1 MAIEYSGGTIT
12 LTNET
17 ATPEDLWDAD
27 QAGGWGVVSRQ
38 GLSARYQYYIAAQ
51 ISLGAGGHFVGEEID
66 VIINGASK
74 PPIVSTSSDSG
85 MRFGAIDA
93 NGDTYNGC
101 SVTFVCTSTANPIEF
116 PVGAANIPN
125 ACDFEVYAST
135 VDGHFAGPNGL
146 FGRFYRGDDQIVKI
160 RDSTFQN
167 MKFGMRLRGTASFM
181 KDVEFSNIFGIFSPF
196 TTYGELG
203 GGISGIL
210 VRKSYQGAYF
220 QSDFGDATV
229 RNFAA
234 RNNTRTMNF
243 RNVAGSSGNYYS
255 IDGNIETPLDIFWQ
269 FNNTVSKF
277 FVQFSFNKTYKK
289 ASDSSPLEGARVY
302 IEDAD
307 GTQVT
312 NATINASGVL
322 AEQVLTKETYRYL
335 DGDTPTALTPH
346 VVKVRKYRYL
356 FTEVSISVDAKIEGV
371 DFVGDNPFIVA
382 NESTAGAYAGIAVN
396 GAAQTITV
404 TADHSIQEVY
414 DYCNWWAAQSANMQY
429 DMPISTADGI
439 NFTLAAGWSI
449 TVTGSG
455 VELIQESARLTDKSS
470 VFTVASGAFFEDAD
484 GAIWEASG
492 SLYYASHAYLSV
504 FDSVTAAE
512 LEGAIIGWGDATT
525 EDVLLYNTSLVL
537 DTLVTDVNGEAE
549 GYFVYRIDS
558 TTYADTKQ
566 ITGEYDHIYS
576 TIPRSL
582 DGAPIGTSGS
592 PAVIRLA
599 PDPQVT
605 LSKAA
610 AEAITGITVDAT
622 NDVIDL
628 SDETLPNAYDNLKY
642 QVTADAD
649 IDTGIPACMY
659 FCLYRLPL
667 NKSGTSYTGRTST
680 TIYQNFADGG
690 VLSSAIVE
698 FDTPASYNYTFGEIQ
713 FNFEANGTYNF
724 GGSTF
729 QAGVTVDTINDST
742 VTFQVGAGVVV
753 TNNDPTNITVEQTP
767 TQYGI
772 TFENLVAGSSVRVFQ
787 TGTQTL
793 EDNNESTGTS
803 WTWSEET
810 TGSITVDYT
819 IQQPGYRPIRV
830 TGVQLTAA
838 ETGGVITVQV
848 QQVLDRS
855 YVASSGLTFGTTA
868 IVDANNKE
876 VEVSA
881 ATTVQNWYSFM
892 IESWIDET
900 ALYNVSFP
908 FDTNGPNSFTLT
920 DGWEWGDGA
929 TSIAFLSRDGMRY
942 TDGGTTTAVWAA
954 FLSIGVPA
962 GLTVRYQQ
970 SDGST
975 TQEAGAPGEIDEL
988 IQIFGDTTHGNFDAT
1003 GYLVLKAQGEGYD
1016 EGVVDAVA
1024 LYGALEDQFYV
1035 VGLLPSANGVATG
1048 DPSVSGVTITDH
1060 GASPVTWNGKEFS
1073 ITITDSAGGNTGTD
1087 IMRWL
1092 RYNYGQGGTFQ
1103 GKDAFNWHDLVQTSG
1118 SDFQTV
1124 RGVIYGD
1131 VGATLKGVRV
1141 VQNDGTTPH
1150 PDFASFTADD
1160 GTAYV
1165 PPTQVTISNSNIV
1178 NGCRVQLYNVT
1189 QDIEIEN
1196 RLLTSAGYSYTGL
1209 FGPGE
1214 DLEDGDVIR
1223 LRATYQSGVTAK
1235 LPYEQSSVV
1244 SAAGISFLGVETDD
1258 EVYILYGVDG
1268 SGVTK
1273 FAADY
1278 VQDDINLIIG
1288 GNWTGEELYAWWV
1301 YNLTT
1306 EQGIREFFG
1315 AVTAIDAGNIRFN
1328 TDVVGLLLD
1337 NNTANNY
1344 YQNDNIRIF
1353 RSDEA
1358 YPVRSPTTGGGG
1370 LDVVWRSQVYVATV
1384 TVSGSNVITGA
1395 LADVEAAIDAQTA
1408 DLKGADDRDLT
1419 EVYDSGGGGATPEA
1433 IADAVWDE
1441 ALADHQDPGSVG
1453 EALDDAAAGAGG
1465 TTPAEVWAYTTRE
1478 LTAGTKDA
1486 EIDAI
1491 QAKTDNL
1498 PSDPA
1503 DQSLVE
1509 AKIDAQTTD
1518 LKGLSNKDLTQVFD
1532 NSPTIDLTDVTNAID
1547 AQTIDLKGASNK
1559 DLTEVFENTP
1569 SIDPTS
1575 VWTHPER
1582 TLTEGSGLDEG
1593 QLHTAL
1599 DNYTN
1604 KDAWKAEDIDLG
1616 GIPDDIAE
1624 IKATMANFPENLAS
1638 TEQVTAVND
1647 NVSTRL
1653 AAASYIAPD
1662 NQGIAD
1668 AKTAAESAATSS
1680 EAINTRLPNQPAA
1693 VSDIPTDED
1702 NAAAVR
1708 TELANELQKVTDIKE
1723 DSTKLVDLAEADEE
1737 FSATHATKKKKGT
1750 DDVLLRK
1757 TVSGGSI
1764 LNTITI
1770 EDE

>member
-1 MAIEYSGGTIT
+1 MAITYSGGTIT

-17 ATPEDLWDAD
+17 DATFDDIYSAGVAGIMKD
-27 QAGGWGVVSRQ
+27 QNVFVITAELSLVNSTLSDTNKIIKFEWG
-38 GLSARYQYYIAAQ
+38 A
-51 ISLGAGGHFVGEEID
+51 ISTPLLIDDDSELQLGELDSDGYGINGCQVFMNSSFSTS
-66 VIINGASK
+66 IINLGSATGNNTGNIK
-74 PPIVSTSSDSG
+74 LYGCHIKGTSPNTTG
-85 MRFGAIDA
+85 IGINGVYFWRFYDDDTSQVCDIRDCQFEF
-93 NGDTYNGC
+93 NGG
-101 SVTFVCTSTANPIEF
+101 
-116 PVGAANIPN
+116 
-125 ACDFEVYAST
+125 
-135 VDGHFAGPNGL
+135 
-146 FGRFYRGDDQIVKI
+146 GRFHGTNSKLVR
-160 RDSTFQN
+160 N
-167 MKFGMRLRGTASFM
+167 KFINCKTS
-181 KDVEFSNIFGIFSPF
+181 VSPF
-196 TTYGELG
+196 TTRNPFGE
-203 GGISGIL
+203 INDNQVFACSVSYYWYPSQSGSL
-210 VRKSYQGAYF
+210 
-220 QSDFGDATV
+220 
-229 RNFAA
+229 
-234 RNNTRTMNF
+234 
-243 RNVAGSSGNYYS
+243 
-255 IDGNIETPLDIFWQ
+255 
-269 FNNTVSKF
+269 TVSNAF
-277 FVQFSFNKTYKK
+277 GRDNDYAAIVSSVSSDTNQTLTFVDADFDVFTFSWLG
-289 ASDSSPLEGARVY
+289 PGGANLRVREDYNYVPTILDQETQNPITSGRVY
-302 IEDAD
+302 IENLA
-307 GTQVT
+307 GTQVH
-312 NATINASGVL
+312 NEA
-322 AEQVLTKETYRYL
+322 L
-335 DGDTPTALTPH
+335 DGNGQVGELILRAGQYRKATGNTRTDETPH
-346 VVKVRKYRYL
+346 TVKVRCYGYQYQE
-356 FTEVSISVDAKIEGV
+356 FPIDIDARTITNLSEIINN
-371 DFVGDNPFIVA
+371 FVVA
-382 NESTAGAYAGIAVN
+382 NESTAGAYTGIVVN
-396 GAAQTITV
+396 GAVQTITV
-404 TADHSIQEVY
+404 TADHSIQQVF

-439 NFTLAAGWSI
+439 NFTLAAGWLI

-610 AEAITGITVDAT
+610 AGAITGITVDAT

-659 FCLYRLPL
+659 FCLYGLPL

-900 ALYNVSFP
+900 ALYNVAFP

-970 SDGST
+970 SDGGT
-975 TQEAGAPGEIDEL
+975 TQEAGAAGEIDEL
-988 IQIFGDTTHGNFDAT
+988 IQIFGDTTHGNFDVT

-1024 LYGALEDQFYV
+1024 LYGTLEDQFYV

-1048 DPSVSGVTITDH
+1048 DPSVSDVTITDH

-1141 VQNDGTTPH
+1141 VQNDGTTSH

-1196 RLLTSAGYSYTGL
+1196 RLLPSAGYSYTGL

-1278 VQDDINLIIG
+1278 VQDDINLVIG

-1337 NNTANNY
+1337 NTTANNY

-1358 YPVRSPTTGGGG
+1358 YPVRNPTTGGGG

-1419 EVYDSGGGGATPEA
+1419 EVYDNGGTGSGVTEAQVQA
-1433 IADAVWDE
+1433 IADA
-1441 ALADHQDPGSVG
+1441 
-1453 EALDDAAAGAGG
+1453 
-1465 TTPAEVWAYTTRE
+1465 
-1478 LTAGTKDA
+1478 
-1486 EIDAI
+1486 
-1491 QAKTDNL
+1491 
-1498 PSDPA
+1498 
-1503 DQSLVE
+1503 
-1509 AKIDAQTTD
+1509 QT
-1518 LKGLSNKDLTQVFD
+1518 V
-1532 NSPTIDLTDVTNAID
+1532 
-1547 AQTIDLKGASNK
+1547 DLKGAGNK

-1569 SIDPTS
+1569 DVNLQP
-1575 VWTHPER
+1575 V
-1582 TLTEGSGLDEG
+1582 LDAIA
-1593 QLHTAL
+1593 AL
-1599 DNYTN
+1599 N
-1604 KDAWKAEDIDLG
+1604 DI
-1616 GIPDDIAE
+1616 
-1624 IKATMANFPENLAS
+1624 T
-1638 TEQVTAVND
+1638 
-1647 NVSTRL
+1647 
-1653 AAASYIAPD
+1653 
-1662 NQGIAD
+1662 
-1668 AKTAAESAATSS
+1668 
-1680 EAINTRLPNQPAA
+1680 
-1693 VSDIPTDED
+1693 VSDIEASTVLSKEATLTNIANAVAQIPTTDSVADLTPVLTAIAALNDVTPAQVRAAFDEAEFKD
-1702 NAAAVR
+1702 KN
-1708 TELANELQKVTDIKE
+1708 TEAEIHNWLDSYANKDDWKASDINLQPVLDAISDVDAIVKVIEKLTGFKSTY
-1723 DSTKLVDLAEADEE
+1723 DSNSEILTIYEADGVTVWREY
-1737 FSATHATKKKKGT
+1737 TWT
-1750 DDVLLRK
+1750 DTER
-1757 TVSGGSI
+1757 TQI
-1764 LNTITI
+1764 
-1770 EDE
+1770 

>member
-1 MAIEYSGGTIT
+1 MNSSYSGSSTINLGGPPSGDNTGNIKFYGCHIKGTSPNTTGI
-12 LTNET
+12 
-17 ATPEDLWDAD
+17 
-27 QAGGWGVVSRQ
+27 G
-38 GLSARYQYYIAAQ
+38 
-51 ISLGAGGHFVGEEID
+51 
-66 VIINGASK
+66 ING
-74 PPIVSTSSDSG
+74 
-85 MRFGAIDA
+85 
-93 NGDTYNGC
+93 TY
-101 SVTFVCTSTANPIEF
+101 FWRLYDDSTAQVNDIRDCQIEF
-116 PVGAANIPN
+116 
-125 ACDFEVYAST
+125 
-135 VDGHFAGPNGL
+135 NGG
-146 FGRFYRGDDQIVKI
+146 GRFHGTNSKLVR
-160 RDSTFQN
+160 N
-167 MKFGMRLRGTASFM
+167 KFINCKTA
-181 KDVEFSNIFGIFSPF
+181 VSPF
-196 TTYGELG
+196 TTRSPFGEISNNQVFACSASYYWYPLQSGSLTVTNAFGRDNDYAAIVSSVSSDTNQTLTFVDADFDVFTFSWIGSGGTNLRVREDYNYVPTVLDQATQNPITSGRIYIENLAGTQVHNEALDGNGQVGEL
-203 GGISGIL
+203 IL
-210 VRKSYQGAYF
+210 RAGQYRR
-220 QSDFGDATV
+220 ATG
-229 RNFAA
+229 
-234 RNNTRTMNF
+234 NTRT
-243 RNVAGSSGNYYS
+243 
-255 IDGNIETPLDIFWQ
+255 DETPHTIKVRCYGYLFQEFPVDI
-269 FNNTVSKF
+269 
-277 FVQFSFNKTYKK
+277 
-289 ASDSSPLEGARVY
+289 DAR
-302 IEDAD
+302 
-307 GTQVT
+307 TVT
-312 NATINASGVL
+312 NLS
-322 AEQVLTKETYRYL
+322 Q
-335 DGDTPTALTPH
+335 
-346 VVKVRKYRYL
+346 
-356 FTEVSISVDAKIEGV
+356 IENN
-371 DFVGDNPFIVA
+371 FVVA
-382 NESTAGAYAGIAVN
+382 NESTAGAYTGITVN
-396 GAAQTITV
+396 GSAETITV
-404 TADHSIQEVY
+404 SSNHTLQEVY

-429 DMPISTADGI
+429 DMPM
-439 NFTLAAGWSI
+439 
-449 TVTGSG
+449 
-455 VELIQESARLTDKSS
+455 
-470 VFTVASGAFFEDAD
+470 
-484 GAIWEASG
+484 
-492 SLYYASHAYLSV
+492 
-504 FDSVTAAE
+504 
-512 LEGAIIGWGDATT
+512 GAIIGWGDATT
-525 EDVLLYNTSLVL
+525 EDVLLYNKSLVL

-610 AEAITGITVDAT
+610 AGAITGITVDAT

-659 FCLYRLPL
+659 FCLYGLPL
-667 NKSGTSYTGRTST
+667 NKSGTNYTGRTST

-729 QAGVTVDTINDST
+729 QAAVTVDTINDST
-742 VTFQVGAGVVV
+742 ATFQVGAGVVV

-900 ALYNVSFP
+900 ALYNVAFP

-970 SDGST
+970 SDGGT
-975 TQEAGAPGEIDEL
+975 TQETGAAGEIDEL
-988 IQIFGDTTHGNFDAT
+988 IQIFGDTTHGNFDVT

-1024 LYGALEDQFYV
+1024 LYGTLEDQFYV
-1035 VGLLPSANGVATG
+1035 VGLLPLANGVATG

-1141 VQNDGTTPH
+1141 VQNDGTTSH

-1189 QDIEIEN
+1189 RDIEIEN
-1196 RLLTSAGYSYTGL
+1196 RVLTSAGYSYTGL

-1278 VQDDINLIIG
+1278 VQDDINLVIG

-1306 EQGIREFFG
+1306 KQGIREFFG

-1358 YPVRSPTTGGGG
+1358 YPVRNPTTGGGG

-1419 EVYDSGGGGATPEA
+1419 EVYDNGGTGSGVTEAQVQA
-1433 IADAVWDE
+1433 IADA
-1441 ALADHQDPGSVG
+1441 
-1453 EALDDAAAGAGG
+1453 
-1465 TTPAEVWAYTTRE
+1465 
-1478 LTAGTKDA
+1478 
-1486 EIDAI
+1486 
-1491 QAKTDNL
+1491 
-1498 PSDPA
+1498 
-1503 DQSLVE
+1503 
-1509 AKIDAQTTD
+1509 QT
-1518 LKGLSNKDLTQVFD
+1518 V
-1532 NSPTIDLTDVTNAID
+1532 
-1547 AQTIDLKGASNK
+1547 DLKGAGNK

-1569 SIDPTS
+1569 DVNLQP
-1575 VWTHPER
+1575 V
-1582 TLTEGSGLDEG
+1582 LDAIAS
-1593 QLHTAL
+1593 L
-1599 DNYTN
+1599 N
-1604 KDAWKAEDIDLG
+1604 DI
-1616 GIPDDIAE
+1616 
-1624 IKATMANFPENLAS
+1624 T
-1638 TEQVTAVND
+1638 
-1647 NVSTRL
+1647 
-1653 AAASYIAPD
+1653 
-1662 NQGIAD
+1662 
-1668 AKTAAESAATSS
+1668 
-1680 EAINTRLPNQPAA
+1680 
-1693 VSDIPTDED
+1693 VSDIEASTVLSKEATLTNIANAVAQIPTTDNVADLTPILTAIAALNDVTPAEVRAAFDEAEFKD
-1702 NAAAVR
+1702 KN
-1708 TELANELQKVTDIKE
+1708 TEAEIHNWLDSYVNKDDWKASDINLQPVLDAISDVDAIVKVIEKLTGFKSTY
-1723 DSTKLVDLAEADEE
+1723 DSNSEILTIYEADGVTVWREY
-1737 FSATHATKKKKGT
+1737 TWT
-1750 DDVLLRK
+1750 DTER
-1757 TVSGGSI
+1757 TQI
-1764 LNTITI
+1764 
-1770 EDE
+1770 

>member
-1 MAIEYSGGTIT
+1 MAITYSGGTIT

-17 ATPEDLWDAD
+17 DATFDDIYSAGVAGITKD
-27 QAGGWGVVSRQ
+27 QNVFVITAQLSLVNSTLSDTNKIIKFEWG
-38 GLSARYQYYIAAQ
+38 A
-51 ISLGAGGHFVGEEID
+51 ISTPLLIDDDSELQLGELDGDGYGINGCQVFMNNSFSTS
-66 VIINGASK
+66 IINLG
-74 PPIVSTSSDSG
+74 STTGNNTGNIKFYGCYIKGTSPNTTG
-85 MRFGAIDA
+85 IGINGVYFWRFYDDDTSQVCDIRDCQFEF
-93 NGDTYNGC
+93 NGG
-101 SVTFVCTSTANPIEF
+101 
-116 PVGAANIPN
+116 
-125 ACDFEVYAST
+125 
-135 VDGHFAGPNGL
+135 
-146 FGRFYRGDDQIVKI
+146 GRFHGTNSKLVR
-160 RDSTFQN
+160 N
-167 MKFGMRLRGTASFM
+167 KFINCKTS
-181 KDVEFSNIFGIFSPF
+181 VSPF
-196 TTYGELG
+196 TTRNPFGEINDNQVFACSASYYWYPLQ
-203 GGISGIL
+203 SGSL
-210 VRKSYQGAYF
+210 
-220 QSDFGDATV
+220 
-229 RNFAA
+229 
-234 RNNTRTMNF
+234 
-243 RNVAGSSGNYYS
+243 
-255 IDGNIETPLDIFWQ
+255 
-269 FNNTVSKF
+269 TVSNAF
-277 FVQFSFNKTYKK
+277 GRDNDYAAIVSSVSSDTNQTLTFVDADFDVFTFSWLG
-289 ASDSSPLEGARVY
+289 PGGANLRVREDYNYVPTILDQETQNPITSGRVY
-302 IEDAD
+302 IENLA
-307 GTQVT
+307 GTQVH
-312 NATINASGVL
+312 NEA
-322 AEQVLTKETYRYL
+322 L
-335 DGDTPTALTPH
+335 DGNGQVGELILRAGQYRKATGNTRTDETPH
-346 VVKVRKYRYL
+346 TVKVRCYGYQYQE
-356 FTEVSISVDAKIEGV
+356 FPIDIDARTVTNLSEIINN
-371 DFVGDNPFIVA
+371 FVVA
-382 NESTAGAYAGIAVN
+382 NESTAGAYTGIVVN

-404 TADHSIQEVY
+404 TADHSIQQVF

-455 VELIQESARLTDKSS
+455 VKLIQESARLTDKSS

-512 LEGAIIGWGDATT
+512 LEGAVIGWGDATT

-610 AEAITGITVDAT
+610 AGAITGITVDAT

-659 FCLYRLPL
+659 FCLYGLPL

-713 FNFEANGTYNF
+713 FNFDANGTYNF

-900 ALYNVSFP
+900 ALYNVAFP

-970 SDGST
+970 SDGGT
-975 TQEAGAPGEIDEL
+975 TQEAGAAGEIDEL

-1024 LYGALEDQFYV
+1024 LYGTLEDQFYV

-1141 VQNDGTTPH
+1141 VQNDGTTSH

-1196 RLLTSAGYSYTGL
+1196 RLLPSAGYSYTGL

-1278 VQDDINLIIG
+1278 VQDDINLVIG

-1358 YPVRSPTTGGGG
+1358 YPVRNPTTGGGG

-1419 EVYDSGGGGATPEA
+1419 EVYDNGGTGSGVTEAQVQA
-1433 IADAVWDE
+1433 IADA
-1441 ALADHQDPGSVG
+1441 
-1453 EALDDAAAGAGG
+1453 
-1465 TTPAEVWAYTTRE
+1465 
-1478 LTAGTKDA
+1478 
-1486 EIDAI
+1486 
-1491 QAKTDNL
+1491 
-1498 PSDPA
+1498 
-1503 DQSLVE
+1503 
-1509 AKIDAQTTD
+1509 QT
-1518 LKGLSNKDLTQVFD
+1518 V
-1532 NSPTIDLTDVTNAID
+1532 
-1547 AQTIDLKGASNK
+1547 DLKGAGNK

-1569 SIDPTS
+1569 DVNLQPVLNAIA
-1575 VWTHPER
+1575 
-1582 TLTEGSGLDEG
+1582 
-1593 QLHTAL
+1593 AL
-1599 DNYTN
+1599 N
-1604 KDAWKAEDIDLG
+1604 DI
-1616 GIPDDIAE
+1616 
-1624 IKATMANFPENLAS
+1624 T
-1638 TEQVTAVND
+1638 
-1647 NVSTRL
+1647 
-1653 AAASYIAPD
+1653 
-1662 NQGIAD
+1662 
-1668 AKTAAESAATSS
+1668 
-1680 EAINTRLPNQPAA
+1680 
-1693 VSDIPTDED
+1693 VSDIEASTVLSKEATLTNIANAVAQIPTTDSVADLTPVLTAIAALNDVTPAQVRAAFDEAEFKD
-1702 NAAAVR
+1702 KN
-1708 TELANELQKVTDIKE
+1708 TEAEIHNWLDSYANKNDWKASNINLQPVLDAISDVDAIVKVIEKLTGFKSTY
-1723 DSTKLVDLAEADEE
+1723 DSNSEILTIYEADGVTVWREY
-1737 FSATHATKKKKGT
+1737 TWT
-1750 DDVLLRK
+1750 DTER
-1757 TVSGGSI
+1757 TQI
-1764 LNTITI
+1764 
-1770 EDE
+1770 

>member
-1 MAIEYSGGTIT
+1 MAITYSGGTIT

-17 ATPEDLWDAD
+17 DATFDDIYSAGVAGITKD
-27 QAGGWGVVSRQ
+27 QNVFVITAELSLVNSTLSDTNKIIKFEWG
-38 GLSARYQYYIAAQ
+38 A
-51 ISLGAGGHFVGEEID
+51 ISTPLLIDDDSELQLGELDSDGYGINGCQVFMNSSFSTS
-66 VIINGASK
+66 IINLGSATGNNTGNIK
-74 PPIVSTSSDSG
+74 LYGCHIKGTSPNTTG
-85 MRFGAIDA
+85 IGINGVYFWRFYDDDTSQVCDIRDCQFEF
-93 NGDTYNGC
+93 NGG
-101 SVTFVCTSTANPIEF
+101 
-116 PVGAANIPN
+116 
-125 ACDFEVYAST
+125 
-135 VDGHFAGPNGL
+135 
-146 FGRFYRGDDQIVKI
+146 GRFHGTNSKLVR
-160 RDSTFQN
+160 N
-167 MKFGMRLRGTASFM
+167 KFINCKTS
-181 KDVEFSNIFGIFSPF
+181 VSPF
-196 TTYGELG
+196 TTRNPFGE
-203 GGISGIL
+203 INDNQVFACSVSYYWYPSQSGSL
-210 VRKSYQGAYF
+210 
-220 QSDFGDATV
+220 
-229 RNFAA
+229 
-234 RNNTRTMNF
+234 
-243 RNVAGSSGNYYS
+243 
-255 IDGNIETPLDIFWQ
+255 
-269 FNNTVSKF
+269 TVSNAF
-277 FVQFSFNKTYKK
+277 GRDNDYAAIVSSVSSDTNQTLTFVDADFDVFTFSWLG
-289 ASDSSPLEGARVY
+289 PGGANLRVREDYNYVPTILDQETQNPITSGRVY
-302 IEDAD
+302 IENLA
-307 GTQVT
+307 GTQVH
-312 NATINASGVL
+312 NEA
-322 AEQVLTKETYRYL
+322 L
-335 DGDTPTALTPH
+335 DGNGQVGELILRAGQYRKATGNTRTDETPH
-346 VVKVRKYRYL
+346 TVKVRCYGYQYQE
-356 FTEVSISVDAKIEGV
+356 FPIDIDARTVTNLSEIINN
-371 DFVGDNPFIVA
+371 FVVA
-382 NESTAGAYAGIAVN
+382 NESTAGAYTGIVVN
-396 GAAQTITV
+396 GAVQTITV
-404 TADHSIQEVY
+404 TADHSIQQVF

-439 NFTLAAGWSI
+439 NFTLAAGWLI

-610 AEAITGITVDAT
+610 AGAITGITVDAT

-659 FCLYRLPL
+659 FCLYGLPL
-667 NKSGTSYTGRTST
+667 NKSAGTSYTGRTST

-900 ALYNVSFP
+900 ALYNVAFP

-970 SDGST
+970 SDGGT
-975 TQEAGAPGEIDEL
+975 TQEAGAAGEIDEL
-988 IQIFGDTTHGNFDAT
+988 IQIFGDTTHGNFDVT

-1024 LYGALEDQFYV
+1024 LYGTLEDQFYV

-1141 VQNDGTTPH
+1141 VQNDGTTSH

-1196 RLLTSAGYSYTGL
+1196 RLLPSAGYSYTGL

-1278 VQDDINLIIG
+1278 VQDDINLVIG

-1358 YPVRSPTTGGGG
+1358 YPVRNPTTGGGG

-1419 EVYDSGGGGATPEA
+1419 EVYDNGGTGSGVTEAQVQA
-1433 IADAVWDE
+1433 IADA
-1441 ALADHQDPGSVG
+1441 
-1453 EALDDAAAGAGG
+1453 
-1465 TTPAEVWAYTTRE
+1465 
-1478 LTAGTKDA
+1478 
-1486 EIDAI
+1486 
-1491 QAKTDNL
+1491 
-1498 PSDPA
+1498 
-1503 DQSLVE
+1503 
-1509 AKIDAQTTD
+1509 QT
-1518 LKGLSNKDLTQVFD
+1518 V
-1532 NSPTIDLTDVTNAID
+1532 
-1547 AQTIDLKGASNK
+1547 DLKGAGNK

-1569 SIDPTS
+1569 DVNLQP
-1575 VWTHPER
+1575 V
-1582 TLTEGSGLDEG
+1582 LDAIA
-1593 QLHTAL
+1593 AL
-1599 DNYTN
+1599 N
-1604 KDAWKAEDIDLG
+1604 DI
-1616 GIPDDIAE
+1616 
-1624 IKATMANFPENLAS
+1624 T
-1638 TEQVTAVND
+1638 
-1647 NVSTRL
+1647 
-1653 AAASYIAPD
+1653 
-1662 NQGIAD
+1662 
-1668 AKTAAESAATSS
+1668 
-1680 EAINTRLPNQPAA
+1680 
-1693 VSDIPTDED
+1693 VSDIEASTVLSKEATLTNIANAVAQIPTTDSVADLTPVLTAIAVLNDVTPAQVRAAFDEAEFKD
-1702 NAAAVR
+1702 KN
-1708 TELANELQKVTDIKE
+1708 TEAEIHNWLDSYANKNDWKASNINLQPVLDAISDVDAIVKVIEKLTGFKSTY
-1723 DSTKLVDLAEADEE
+1723 DSNSEILTIYEADGVTVWREY
-1737 FSATHATKKKKGT
+1737 TWT
-1750 DDVLLRK
+1750 DTER
-1757 TVSGGSI
+1757 TQI
-1764 LNTITI
+1764 
-1770 EDE
+1770 

>member
-1 MAIEYSGGTIT
+1 MAITYSGGTIT

-17 ATPEDLWDAD
+17 DATFDDIYSAGVAGITKD
-27 QAGGWGVVSRQ
+27 QNVFVITAELSLVNSTLSDTNKIIKFEWG
-38 GLSARYQYYIAAQ
+38 A
-51 ISLGAGGHFVGEEID
+51 ISTPLLIDDDSELQLGELDGDGYGINGCQVFMNNSFSTS
-66 VIINGASK
+66 IINLG
-74 PPIVSTSSDSG
+74 STTGNNTGNIKFYGCYIKGTSPNTTG
-85 MRFGAIDA
+85 IGINGVYFWRFYDDDTSQVCDIRDCQFEF
-93 NGDTYNGC
+93 NGG
-101 SVTFVCTSTANPIEF
+101 
-116 PVGAANIPN
+116 
-125 ACDFEVYAST
+125 
-135 VDGHFAGPNGL
+135 
-146 FGRFYRGDDQIVKI
+146 GRFHGTNSKLVR
-160 RDSTFQN
+160 N
-167 MKFGMRLRGTASFM
+167 KFINCKTS
-181 KDVEFSNIFGIFSPF
+181 VSPF
-196 TTYGELG
+196 TTRNPFGEINDNQVFACSASYYWYPLQ
-203 GGISGIL
+203 SGSL
-210 VRKSYQGAYF
+210 
-220 QSDFGDATV
+220 
-229 RNFAA
+229 
-234 RNNTRTMNF
+234 
-243 RNVAGSSGNYYS
+243 
-255 IDGNIETPLDIFWQ
+255 
-269 FNNTVSKF
+269 TVSNAF
-277 FVQFSFNKTYKK
+277 GRDNDYAAIVSSVSSDTNQTLTFVDADFDVFTFSWLG
-289 ASDSSPLEGARVY
+289 PGGANLRVREDYNYVPTILDQETQNPITSGRVY
-302 IEDAD
+302 IENLA
-307 GTQVT
+307 GTQVH
-312 NATINASGVL
+312 NEA
-322 AEQVLTKETYRYL
+322 L
-335 DGDTPTALTPH
+335 DGNGQVGELILRAGQYRKATGNTRTDETPH
-346 VVKVRKYRYL
+346 TVKVRCYGYQYQE
-356 FTEVSISVDAKIEGV
+356 FPIDIDARTVTNLSEIINN
-371 DFVGDNPFIVA
+371 FVVA
-382 NESTAGAYAGIAVN
+382 NESTAGAYTGIVVN
-396 GAAQTITV
+396 GAVQTITV
-404 TADHSIQEVY
+404 TADHSIQQVF

-439 NFTLAAGWSI
+439 NFTLAAGWLI

-610 AEAITGITVDAT
+610 AGVITGITVDAT

-659 FCLYRLPL
+659 FCLYGLPL
-667 NKSGTSYTGRTST
+667 NKSAGTSYTGRTST

-713 FNFEANGTYNF
+713 FNFDANGTYNF

-881 ATTVQNWYSFM
+881 DTTVQNWYSFM

-900 ALYNVSFP
+900 ALYNVAFP

-970 SDGST
+970 SDGGT
-975 TQEAGAPGEIDEL
+975 TQEAGAAGEIDEM
-988 IQIFGDTTHGNFDAT
+988 IQIFGDTTHGNFDVT

-1024 LYGALEDQFYV
+1024 LYGTLEDQFYV

-1048 DPSVSGVTITDH
+1048 DLSVSDVTITDH

-1141 VQNDGTTPH
+1141 VQNDGTTSH

-1196 RLLTSAGYSYTGL
+1196 RLLPSAGYSYTGL

-1278 VQDDINLIIG
+1278 VQDDINLVIG

-1358 YPVRSPTTGGGG
+1358 YPVRNPTTGGGG

-1419 EVYDSGGGGATPEA
+1419 EVYDNGGTGSGVTEAQVQA
-1433 IADAVWDE
+1433 IADA
-1441 ALADHQDPGSVG
+1441 
-1453 EALDDAAAGAGG
+1453 
-1465 TTPAEVWAYTTRE
+1465 
-1478 LTAGTKDA
+1478 
-1486 EIDAI
+1486 
-1491 QAKTDNL
+1491 
-1498 PSDPA
+1498 
-1503 DQSLVE
+1503 
-1509 AKIDAQTTD
+1509 QT
-1518 LKGLSNKDLTQVFD
+1518 V
-1532 NSPTIDLTDVTNAID
+1532 
-1547 AQTIDLKGASNK
+1547 DLKGAGNK

-1569 SIDPTS
+1569 DVNLQP
-1575 VWTHPER
+1575 V
-1582 TLTEGSGLDEG
+1582 LDAIA
-1593 QLHTAL
+1593 AL
-1599 DNYTN
+1599 N
-1604 KDAWKAEDIDLG
+1604 DI
-1616 GIPDDIAE
+1616 
-1624 IKATMANFPENLAS
+1624 T
-1638 TEQVTAVND
+1638 
-1647 NVSTRL
+1647 
-1653 AAASYIAPD
+1653 
-1662 NQGIAD
+1662 
-1668 AKTAAESAATSS
+1668 
-1680 EAINTRLPNQPAA
+1680 
-1693 VSDIPTDED
+1693 VSDIEASTVLSKEATLTNIANAVAQIPTTDSVADLTPVLTAIAALNDVTPAQVRAAFDEAEFKD
-1702 NAAAVR
+1702 KN
-1708 TELANELQKVTDIKE
+1708 TEAEIHNWLDSYANKNDWKASNINLQPVLDAISDVDAIVKVIEKLTGFKSTY
-1723 DSTKLVDLAEADEE
+1723 DSNSEILTIYEADGVTVWREY
-1737 FSATHATKKKKGT
+1737 TWT
-1750 DDVLLRK
+1750 DTER
-1757 TVSGGSI
+1757 TQI
-1764 LNTITI
+1764 
-1770 EDE
+1770 

>member
-1 MAIEYSGGTIT
+1 MAITYSGGTIT

-17 ATPEDLWDAD
+17 DATFDDIYSAGVAGITKD
-27 QAGGWGVVSRQ
+27 QNVFVITAELSLVNSTLSDTNKIIKFEWG
-38 GLSARYQYYIAAQ
+38 A
-51 ISLGAGGHFVGEEID
+51 ISTPLLIDDDSELQLGELDGDGYGINGCQVFMNNSFSTS
-66 VIINGASK
+66 IINLG
-74 PPIVSTSSDSG
+74 STTGNNTGNIKFYGCYIKGTSPNTTG
-85 MRFGAIDA
+85 IGINGVYFWRFYDDDTSQVCDIRDCQFEF
-93 NGDTYNGC
+93 NGG
-101 SVTFVCTSTANPIEF
+101 
-116 PVGAANIPN
+116 
-125 ACDFEVYAST
+125 
-135 VDGHFAGPNGL
+135 
-146 FGRFYRGDDQIVKI
+146 GRFHGTNSKLVR
-160 RDSTFQN
+160 N
-167 MKFGMRLRGTASFM
+167 KFINCKTS
-181 KDVEFSNIFGIFSPF
+181 VSPF
-196 TTYGELG
+196 TTRNPFGEINDNQVFACSASYYWYPLQ
-203 GGISGIL
+203 SGSL
-210 VRKSYQGAYF
+210 
-220 QSDFGDATV
+220 
-229 RNFAA
+229 
-234 RNNTRTMNF
+234 
-243 RNVAGSSGNYYS
+243 
-255 IDGNIETPLDIFWQ
+255 
-269 FNNTVSKF
+269 TVSNAF
-277 FVQFSFNKTYKK
+277 GRDNDYAAIVSSVSSDTNQTLTFVDADFDVFTFSWLG
-289 ASDSSPLEGARVY
+289 PGGANLRVREDYNYVPTILDQETQNPITSGRVY
-302 IEDAD
+302 IENLA
-307 GTQVT
+307 GTQVH
-312 NATINASGVL
+312 NEA
-322 AEQVLTKETYRYL
+322 L
-335 DGDTPTALTPH
+335 DGNGQVGELILRAGQYRKATGNTRTDETPH
-346 VVKVRKYRYL
+346 TVKVRCYGYQYQE
-356 FTEVSISVDAKIEGV
+356 FPIDIDARTVTNLSEIINN
-371 DFVGDNPFIVA
+371 FVVA
-382 NESTAGAYAGIAVN
+382 NESTAGAYTGIVVN
-396 GAAQTITV
+396 GAVQTITV
-404 TADHSIQEVY
+404 TADHSIQQVF

-439 NFTLAAGWSI
+439 NFTLAAGWLI

-610 AEAITGITVDAT
+610 AGAITGITVDAT

-659 FCLYRLPL
+659 FCLYGLPL

-713 FNFEANGTYNF
+713 FNFDANGTYNF

-881 ATTVQNWYSFM
+881 DTTVQNWYSFM

-900 ALYNVSFP
+900 ALYNVAFP

-970 SDGST
+970 SDGGT
-975 TQEAGAPGEIDEL
+975 TQETGAAGEIDEL
-988 IQIFGDTTHGNFDAT
+988 IQIFGDTTHGNFDVT

-1024 LYGALEDQFYV
+1024 LYGTLEDQFYV

-1048 DPSVSGVTITDH
+1048 DPSVSDVTITDH

-1141 VQNDGTTPH
+1141 VQNDGTTSH

-1196 RLLTSAGYSYTGL
+1196 RLLPSAGYSYTGL

-1278 VQDDINLIIG
+1278 VQDDINLVIG

-1337 NNTANNY
+1337 NTTANNY

-1358 YPVRSPTTGGGG
+1358 YPVRNPTTGGGG

-1419 EVYDSGGGGATPEA
+1419 EVYDNGGTGSGVTEAQVQA
-1433 IADAVWDE
+1433 IADA
-1441 ALADHQDPGSVG
+1441 
-1453 EALDDAAAGAGG
+1453 
-1465 TTPAEVWAYTTRE
+1465 
-1478 LTAGTKDA
+1478 
-1486 EIDAI
+1486 
-1491 QAKTDNL
+1491 
-1498 PSDPA
+1498 
-1503 DQSLVE
+1503 
-1509 AKIDAQTTD
+1509 QT
-1518 LKGLSNKDLTQVFD
+1518 V
-1532 NSPTIDLTDVTNAID
+1532 
-1547 AQTIDLKGASNK
+1547 DLKGAGNK

-1569 SIDPTS
+1569 DVNLQP
-1575 VWTHPER
+1575 V
-1582 TLTEGSGLDEG
+1582 LDAIA
-1593 QLHTAL
+1593 AL
-1599 DNYTN
+1599 N
-1604 KDAWKAEDIDLG
+1604 DI
-1616 GIPDDIAE
+1616 
-1624 IKATMANFPENLAS
+1624 T
-1638 TEQVTAVND
+1638 
-1647 NVSTRL
+1647 
-1653 AAASYIAPD
+1653 
-1662 NQGIAD
+1662 
-1668 AKTAAESAATSS
+1668 
-1680 EAINTRLPNQPAA
+1680 
-1693 VSDIPTDED
+1693 VSDIEASTVLSKEATLTNIANAVAQIPTTDSVADLTPVLTAIAALNDVTPAQVRAAFDEAEFKD
-1702 NAAAVR
+1702 KN
-1708 TELANELQKVTDIKE
+1708 TEAEIHNWLDSYANKNDWKASNINLQPVLDAISDVDAIVKVIEKLTGFKSTY
-1723 DSTKLVDLAEADEE
+1723 DSNSEILTIYEADGVTVWREY
-1737 FSATHATKKKKGT
+1737 TWT
-1750 DDVLLRK
+1750 DTER
-1757 TVSGGSI
+1757 TQI
-1764 LNTITI
+1764 
-1770 EDE
+1770 

>member
-1 MAIEYSGGTIT
+1 MAITYSGGTIT

-17 ATPEDLWDAD
+17 DATFDDIYSAGVAGIMKD
-27 QAGGWGVVSRQ
+27 QNVFVITAELSLVNSTLSDTNKIIKFEWG
-38 GLSARYQYYIAAQ
+38 A
-51 ISLGAGGHFVGEEID
+51 ISTPLLIDDDSELQLGELDSDGYGINGCQVFMNSSFSTS
-66 VIINGASK
+66 IINLGSATGNNTGNIK
-74 PPIVSTSSDSG
+74 LYGCHIKGTSPNTTG
-85 MRFGAIDA
+85 IGINGVYFWRFYDDDTSQVCDIRDCQFEF
-93 NGDTYNGC
+93 NGG
-101 SVTFVCTSTANPIEF
+101 
-116 PVGAANIPN
+116 
-125 ACDFEVYAST
+125 
-135 VDGHFAGPNGL
+135 
-146 FGRFYRGDDQIVKI
+146 GRFHGTNSKLVR
-160 RDSTFQN
+160 N
-167 MKFGMRLRGTASFM
+167 KFINCKTS
-181 KDVEFSNIFGIFSPF
+181 VSPF
-196 TTYGELG
+196 TTRNPFGE
-203 GGISGIL
+203 INDNQVFACSVSYYWYPSQSGSL
-210 VRKSYQGAYF
+210 
-220 QSDFGDATV
+220 
-229 RNFAA
+229 
-234 RNNTRTMNF
+234 
-243 RNVAGSSGNYYS
+243 
-255 IDGNIETPLDIFWQ
+255 
-269 FNNTVSKF
+269 TVSNAF
-277 FVQFSFNKTYKK
+277 GRDNDYAAIVSSVSSDTNQTLTFVDADFDVFTFSWLG
-289 ASDSSPLEGARVY
+289 PGGANLRVREDYNYVPTILDQETQNPITSGRVY
-302 IEDAD
+302 IENLA
-307 GTQVT
+307 GTQVH
-312 NATINASGVL
+312 NEA
-322 AEQVLTKETYRYL
+322 L
-335 DGDTPTALTPH
+335 DGNGQVGELILRAGQYRKATGNTRTDETPH
-346 VVKVRKYRYL
+346 TVKVRCYGYQYQE
-356 FTEVSISVDAKIEGV
+356 FPIDIDARTITNLSEIINN
-371 DFVGDNPFIVA
+371 FVVA
-382 NESTAGAYAGIAVN
+382 NESTAGAYTGIVVN
-396 GAAQTITV
+396 GAVQTITV
-404 TADHSIQEVY
+404 TADHSIQQVF

-439 NFTLAAGWSI
+439 NFTLAAGWLI

-610 AEAITGITVDAT
+610 AGAITGITVDAT

-659 FCLYRLPL
+659 FCLYGLPL

-713 FNFEANGTYNF
+713 FNFDANGTYNF

-881 ATTVQNWYSFM
+881 DTTVQNWYSFM

-900 ALYNVSFP
+900 ALYNVAFP

-970 SDGST
+970 SDGGT
-975 TQEAGAPGEIDEL
+975 TQEAGAAGEIDEM
-988 IQIFGDTTHGNFDAT
+988 IQIFGDTTHGNFDVT

-1024 LYGALEDQFYV
+1024 LYGTLEDQFYV

-1048 DPSVSGVTITDH
+1048 DPSVSDVTITDH

-1141 VQNDGTTPH
+1141 VQNDGTTSH

-1196 RLLTSAGYSYTGL
+1196 RLLPSAGYSYTGL

-1278 VQDDINLIIG
+1278 VQDDINLVIG

-1337 NNTANNY
+1337 NTTANNY

-1358 YPVRSPTTGGGG
+1358 YPVRNPTTGGGG

-1419 EVYDSGGGGATPEA
+1419 EVYDNGGTGSGVTEAQVQA
-1433 IADAVWDE
+1433 IADA
-1441 ALADHQDPGSVG
+1441 
-1453 EALDDAAAGAGG
+1453 
-1465 TTPAEVWAYTTRE
+1465 
-1478 LTAGTKDA
+1478 
-1486 EIDAI
+1486 
-1491 QAKTDNL
+1491 
-1498 PSDPA
+1498 
-1503 DQSLVE
+1503 
-1509 AKIDAQTTD
+1509 QT
-1518 LKGLSNKDLTQVFD
+1518 V
-1532 NSPTIDLTDVTNAID
+1532 
-1547 AQTIDLKGASNK
+1547 DLKGAGNK

-1569 SIDPTS
+1569 DVNLQP
-1575 VWTHPER
+1575 V
-1582 TLTEGSGLDEG
+1582 LDAIA
-1593 QLHTAL
+1593 AL
-1599 DNYTN
+1599 N
-1604 KDAWKAEDIDLG
+1604 DI
-1616 GIPDDIAE
+1616 
-1624 IKATMANFPENLAS
+1624 T
-1638 TEQVTAVND
+1638 
-1647 NVSTRL
+1647 
-1653 AAASYIAPD
+1653 
-1662 NQGIAD
+1662 
-1668 AKTAAESAATSS
+1668 
-1680 EAINTRLPNQPAA
+1680 
-1693 VSDIPTDED
+1693 VSDIEAST
-1702 NAAAVR
+1702 V
-1708 TELANELQKVTDIKE
+1708 LAKEATLTDIANAVAQIPTT
-1723 DSTKLVDLAEADEE
+1723 DSVADLTPVLTAIAALNDVTPAQVRAAFDEAEFKDKNTEAEIHNWLDSYANKDDWKASDINLQPVLDAISDVDAIVKVIEKLTGFKSTYDSNSEILTIYEAD
-1737 FSATHATKKKKGT
+1737 GT
-1750 DDVLLRK
+1750 
-1757 TVSGGSI
+1757 
-1764 LNTITI
+1764 TIWREYTWTDTERTQI
-1770 EDE
+1770 

>member
-1 MAIEYSGGTIT
+1 MAITYSGGTIT

-17 ATPEDLWDAD
+17 DATFDDIYSAGVAGITKD
-27 QAGGWGVVSRQ
+27 QNVFVITAELSLVNSTLSDTNKIIKFEWG
-38 GLSARYQYYIAAQ
+38 A
-51 ISLGAGGHFVGEEID
+51 ISTPLLIDDDSELQLGELDGDGYGINGCQVFMNNSFSTS
-66 VIINGASK
+66 IINLG
-74 PPIVSTSSDSG
+74 STTGNNTGNIKFYGCYIKGTSPNTTG
-85 MRFGAIDA
+85 IGINGVYFWRFYDDDTSQVCDIRDCQFEF
-93 NGDTYNGC
+93 NGG
-101 SVTFVCTSTANPIEF
+101 
-116 PVGAANIPN
+116 
-125 ACDFEVYAST
+125 
-135 VDGHFAGPNGL
+135 
-146 FGRFYRGDDQIVKI
+146 GRFHGTNSKLVR
-160 RDSTFQN
+160 N
-167 MKFGMRLRGTASFM
+167 KFINCKTS
-181 KDVEFSNIFGIFSPF
+181 VSPF
-196 TTYGELG
+196 TTRNPFGEINDNQVFACSASYYWYPLQ
-203 GGISGIL
+203 SGSL
-210 VRKSYQGAYF
+210 
-220 QSDFGDATV
+220 
-229 RNFAA
+229 
-234 RNNTRTMNF
+234 
-243 RNVAGSSGNYYS
+243 
-255 IDGNIETPLDIFWQ
+255 
-269 FNNTVSKF
+269 TVSNAF
-277 FVQFSFNKTYKK
+277 GRDNDYAAIVSSVSSDTNQTLTFVDADFDVFTFSWLG
-289 ASDSSPLEGARVY
+289 PGGANLRVREDYNYVPTILDQETQNPITSGRVY
-302 IEDAD
+302 IENLA
-307 GTQVT
+307 GTQVH
-312 NATINASGVL
+312 NEA
-322 AEQVLTKETYRYL
+322 L
-335 DGDTPTALTPH
+335 DGNGQVGELILRAGQYRKATGNTRTDETPH
-346 VVKVRKYRYL
+346 TVKVRCYGYQYQE
-356 FTEVSISVDAKIEGV
+356 FPIDIDARTVTNLSEIINN
-371 DFVGDNPFIVA
+371 FVVA
-382 NESTAGAYAGIAVN
+382 NESTAGAYTGIVVN
-396 GAAQTITV
+396 GAVQTITV
-404 TADHSIQEVY
+404 TADHSIQQVF

-439 NFTLAAGWSI
+439 NFTLAAGWLI

-470 VFTVASGAFFEDAD
+470 VFTVASGAFFEDAS

-512 LEGAIIGWGDATT
+512 LEGAVIGWGDATT

-610 AEAITGITVDAT
+610 AGAITGITVDAT

-659 FCLYRLPL
+659 FCLYGLPL
-667 NKSGTSYTGRTST
+667 NKSGTNYTGRTST

-713 FNFEANGTYNF
+713 FNFEANGTYSF

-729 QAGVTVDTINDST
+729 QAAVTVDTINDST
-742 VTFQVGAGVVV
+742 ATFQVGAGVVV

-900 ALYNVSFP
+900 ALYNVAFP

-970 SDGST
+970 SDGGT
-975 TQEAGAPGEIDEL
+975 TQEAGAAGEIDEL
-988 IQIFGDTTHGNFDAT
+988 IQIFGDTTHGNFDVT

-1024 LYGALEDQFYV
+1024 LYGTLEDQFYV

-1048 DPSVSGVTITDH
+1048 DPSVSDVTITDH

-1196 RLLTSAGYSYTGL
+1196 RLLPSAGYSYTGL

-1278 VQDDINLIIG
+1278 VQDDINLVIG

-1358 YPVRSPTTGGGG
+1358 YPVRNPTTGGGG

-1419 EVYDSGGGGATPEA
+1419 EVYDNGGTGSGVTEAQVQA
-1433 IADAVWDE
+1433 IADA
-1441 ALADHQDPGSVG
+1441 
-1453 EALDDAAAGAGG
+1453 
-1465 TTPAEVWAYTTRE
+1465 
-1478 LTAGTKDA
+1478 
-1486 EIDAI
+1486 
-1491 QAKTDNL
+1491 
-1498 PSDPA
+1498 
-1503 DQSLVE
+1503 
-1509 AKIDAQTTD
+1509 QT
-1518 LKGLSNKDLTQVFD
+1518 V
-1532 NSPTIDLTDVTNAID
+1532 
-1547 AQTIDLKGASNK
+1547 DLKGAGNK

-1569 SIDPTS
+1569 DVNLQP
-1575 VWTHPER
+1575 V
-1582 TLTEGSGLDEG
+1582 LDAIAS
-1593 QLHTAL
+1593 L
-1599 DNYTN
+1599 N
-1604 KDAWKAEDIDLG
+1604 DI
-1616 GIPDDIAE
+1616 
-1624 IKATMANFPENLAS
+1624 T
-1638 TEQVTAVND
+1638 
-1647 NVSTRL
+1647 
-1653 AAASYIAPD
+1653 
-1662 NQGIAD
+1662 
-1668 AKTAAESAATSS
+1668 
-1680 EAINTRLPNQPAA
+1680 
-1693 VSDIPTDED
+1693 VSDIEASTVLSKEATLTNIANAVAQIPTTDSVADLTPVLTAIAALNDVTPAQVRAAFDEAEFKD
-1702 NAAAVR
+1702 KN
-1708 TELANELQKVTDIKE
+1708 TEAEIHNWLDSYANKNDWKASDINLQPVLDAISDVDAIVKVIEKLTGFKSTY
-1723 DSTKLVDLAEADEE
+1723 DSNSEILTIYEADGVTVWREY
-1737 FSATHATKKKKGT
+1737 TWT
-1750 DDVLLRK
+1750 DTER
-1757 TVSGGSI
+1757 TQI
-1764 LNTITI
+1764 
-1770 EDE
+1770 

>member
-1 MAIEYSGGTIT
+1 MAITYSGGTIT
-12 LTNET
+12 LINET
-17 ATPEDLWDAD
+17 DATFDDIYSAGVAGITKD
-27 QAGGWGVVSRQ
+27 QNVFVITAQLSLVNSTLSDTNKIIKFEWG
-38 GLSARYQYYIAAQ
+38 A
-51 ISLGAGGHFVGEEID
+51 ISTPLLIDDDSELQLGELDGDGYGINGCQVFMNNSFSTS
-66 VIINGASK
+66 IINLG
-74 PPIVSTSSDSG
+74 
-85 MRFGAIDA
+85 
-93 NGDTYNGC
+93 
-101 SVTFVCTSTANPIEF
+101 SVTGNNTGNIKFYGCHIKGTSPNTTGIGINGVYFWRFYDDDTSQVCDIRDCQFEF
-116 PVGAANIPN
+116 
-125 ACDFEVYAST
+125 
-135 VDGHFAGPNGL
+135 NGG
-146 FGRFYRGDDQIVKI
+146 GRFHGTNSKLVR
-160 RDSTFQN
+160 N
-167 MKFGMRLRGTASFM
+167 KFINCKTS
-181 KDVEFSNIFGIFSPF
+181 VSPF
-196 TTYGELG
+196 TTRNPFGE
-203 GGISGIL
+203 INDNQVFACSASYYWYPSQSGSL
-210 VRKSYQGAYF
+210 
-220 QSDFGDATV
+220 
-229 RNFAA
+229 
-234 RNNTRTMNF
+234 
-243 RNVAGSSGNYYS
+243 
-255 IDGNIETPLDIFWQ
+255 
-269 FNNTVSKF
+269 TVSNAF
-277 FVQFSFNKTYKK
+277 GRDNDYAAIVSSVSSDTNQTLTFVDADFDVFTFSWLG
-289 ASDSSPLEGARVY
+289 PGGANLRVREDYNYVPTILDQATQNPITSGRVY
-302 IEDAD
+302 IENLA
-307 GTQVT
+307 GTQVH
-312 NATINASGVL
+312 NEA
-322 AEQVLTKETYRYL
+322 L
-335 DGDTPTALTPH
+335 DGNGQVGELILRAGQYRKATGNTRTDETPH
-346 VVKVRKYRYL
+346 TVKVRCYGYQ
-356 FTEVSISVDAKIEGV
+356 FQEFPVDIGARTVTNLSQNENN
-371 DFVGDNPFIVA
+371 FVVA
-382 NESTAGAYAGIAVN
+382 NESTAGAYTGITVN
-396 GAAQTITV
+396 GSAETITV
-404 TADHSIQEVY
+404 SSNHTLQEVY

-439 NFTLAAGWSI
+439 NFTLAAGWLI

-525 EDVLLYNTSLVL
+525 EDVLLYNKSLVL

-592 PAVIRLA
+592 PAVIRLV

-610 AEAITGITVDAT
+610 AGAITGITVDAT

-659 FCLYRLPL
+659 FCLYGLPL
-667 NKSGTSYTGRTST
+667 NKSGTNYTGRTST

-713 FNFEANGTYNF
+713 FNFDANGTYNF

-729 QAGVTVDTINDST
+729 QAAVTVDTINDST
-742 VTFQVGAGVVV
+742 ATFQVGAGVVV

-900 ALYNVSFP
+900 ALYNVAFP

-970 SDGST
+970 SDGGT
-975 TQEAGAPGEIDEL
+975 TQEASAAGEIDEL
-988 IQIFGDTTHGNFDAT
+988 IQIFGDTTHGNFDVT
-1003 GYLVLKAQGEGYD
+1003 GYLVLKAQEEGYD

-1024 LYGALEDQFYV
+1024 LYGTLEDQFYV
-1035 VGLLPSANGVATG
+1035 VGLLPLANGVATG

-1141 VQNDGTTPH
+1141 VQNDGTTSH

-1196 RLLTSAGYSYTGL
+1196 RVLTSAGYSYTGL

-1214 DLEDGDVIR
+1214 NLEDGDVIR

-1278 VQDDINLIIG
+1278 VQDDINLVIG

-1358 YPVRSPTTGGGG
+1358 YPVRNPTTGGGG

-1419 EVYDSGGGGATPEA
+1419 EVYDNGGTGSGVTEAQVQA
-1433 IADAVWDE
+1433 IADA
-1441 ALADHQDPGSVG
+1441 
-1453 EALDDAAAGAGG
+1453 
-1465 TTPAEVWAYTTRE
+1465 
-1478 LTAGTKDA
+1478 
-1486 EIDAI
+1486 
-1491 QAKTDNL
+1491 
-1498 PSDPA
+1498 
-1503 DQSLVE
+1503 
-1509 AKIDAQTTD
+1509 QT
-1518 LKGLSNKDLTQVFD
+1518 V
-1532 NSPTIDLTDVTNAID
+1532 
-1547 AQTIDLKGASNK
+1547 DLKGAGNK

-1569 SIDPTS
+1569 DVNLQP
-1575 VWTHPER
+1575 V
-1582 TLTEGSGLDEG
+1582 LDAIA
-1593 QLHTAL
+1593 AL
-1599 DNYTN
+1599 N
-1604 KDAWKAEDIDLG
+1604 DI
-1616 GIPDDIAE
+1616 
-1624 IKATMANFPENLAS
+1624 T
-1638 TEQVTAVND
+1638 
-1647 NVSTRL
+1647 
-1653 AAASYIAPD
+1653 
-1662 NQGIAD
+1662 
-1668 AKTAAESAATSS
+1668 
-1680 EAINTRLPNQPAA
+1680 
-1693 VSDIPTDED
+1693 VSDIEASTVLSKEATLTNIANAVAQIPTTDSVADLTPVLTAIAALNDVTPAQVRAAFDEAEFKD
-1702 NAAAVR
+1702 KN
-1708 TELANELQKVTDIKE
+1708 TEAEIHNWLDSYANKNDWKASDINLQPVLDAISDVDAIVKVIEKLTGFKSTY
-1723 DSTKLVDLAEADEE
+1723 DSNSEILTIYEADGVTVWREY
-1737 FSATHATKKKKGT
+1737 TWT
-1750 DDVLLRK
+1750 DTER
-1757 TVSGGSI
+1757 TQI
-1764 LNTITI
+1764 
-1770 EDE
+1770 

>member
-1 MAIEYSGGTIT
+1 MAITYSGGTIT

-17 ATPEDLWDAD
+17 DATFDDIYSAGVAGIMKD
-27 QAGGWGVVSRQ
+27 QNVFVITAELSLVNSTLSDTNKIIKFEWG
-38 GLSARYQYYIAAQ
+38 A
-51 ISLGAGGHFVGEEID
+51 ISTPLLIDDDSELQLGELDSDGYGINGCQVFMNSSFSTS
-66 VIINGASK
+66 IINLGSATGNNTGNIK
-74 PPIVSTSSDSG
+74 LYGCHIKGTSPNTTG
-85 MRFGAIDA
+85 IGINGVYFWRFYDDDTSQVCDIRDCQFEF
-93 NGDTYNGC
+93 NGG
-101 SVTFVCTSTANPIEF
+101 
-116 PVGAANIPN
+116 
-125 ACDFEVYAST
+125 
-135 VDGHFAGPNGL
+135 
-146 FGRFYRGDDQIVKI
+146 GRFHGTNSKLVR
-160 RDSTFQN
+160 N
-167 MKFGMRLRGTASFM
+167 KFINCKTS
-181 KDVEFSNIFGIFSPF
+181 VSPF
-196 TTYGELG
+196 TTRNPFGE
-203 GGISGIL
+203 INDNQVFACSVSYYWYPSQSGSL
-210 VRKSYQGAYF
+210 
-220 QSDFGDATV
+220 
-229 RNFAA
+229 
-234 RNNTRTMNF
+234 
-243 RNVAGSSGNYYS
+243 
-255 IDGNIETPLDIFWQ
+255 
-269 FNNTVSKF
+269 TVSNAF
-277 FVQFSFNKTYKK
+277 GRDNDYAAIVSSVSSDTNQTLTFVDADFDVFTFSWLG
-289 ASDSSPLEGARVY
+289 PGGANLRVREDYNYVPTILDQETQNPITSGRVY
-302 IEDAD
+302 IENLA
-307 GTQVT
+307 GTQVH
-312 NATINASGVL
+312 NEA
-322 AEQVLTKETYRYL
+322 L
-335 DGDTPTALTPH
+335 DGNGQVGELILRAGQYRKATGNTRTDETPH
-346 VVKVRKYRYL
+346 TVKVRCYGYQYQE
-356 FTEVSISVDAKIEGV
+356 FPIDIDARTITNLSEIINN
-371 DFVGDNPFIVA
+371 FVVA
-382 NESTAGAYAGIAVN
+382 NESTAGAYTGIVVN
-396 GAAQTITV
+396 GAVQTITV
-404 TADHSIQEVY
+404 TADYSIQQVF

-439 NFTLAAGWSI
+439 NFTLAAGWLI

-610 AEAITGITVDAT
+610 AGAITGITVDAT

-659 FCLYRLPL
+659 FCLYGLPL

-713 FNFEANGTYNF
+713 FNFDANGTYNF

-881 ATTVQNWYSFM
+881 DTTVQNWYSFM

-900 ALYNVSFP
+900 ALYNVAFP

-970 SDGST
+970 SDGGT
-975 TQEAGAPGEIDEL
+975 TQEAGAAGEIDEM
-988 IQIFGDTTHGNFDAT
+988 IQIFGDTTHGNFDVT

-1024 LYGALEDQFYV
+1024 LYGTLEDQFYV

-1048 DPSVSGVTITDH
+1048 DPSVSDVTITDH

-1141 VQNDGTTPH
+1141 VQNDGTTSH

-1196 RLLTSAGYSYTGL
+1196 RLLPSAGYSYTGL

-1278 VQDDINLIIG
+1278 VQDDINLVIG

-1337 NNTANNY
+1337 NTTANNY

-1358 YPVRSPTTGGGG
+1358 YPVRNPTTGGGG

-1419 EVYDSGGGGATPEA
+1419 EVYDNGGTGSGVTEAQVQA
-1433 IADAVWDE
+1433 IADA
-1441 ALADHQDPGSVG
+1441 
-1453 EALDDAAAGAGG
+1453 
-1465 TTPAEVWAYTTRE
+1465 
-1478 LTAGTKDA
+1478 
-1486 EIDAI
+1486 
-1491 QAKTDNL
+1491 
-1498 PSDPA
+1498 
-1503 DQSLVE
+1503 
-1509 AKIDAQTTD
+1509 QT
-1518 LKGLSNKDLTQVFD
+1518 V
-1532 NSPTIDLTDVTNAID
+1532 
-1547 AQTIDLKGASNK
+1547 DLKGAGNK

-1569 SIDPTS
+1569 DVNLQP
-1575 VWTHPER
+1575 V
-1582 TLTEGSGLDEG
+1582 LDAIA
-1593 QLHTAL
+1593 AL
-1599 DNYTN
+1599 N
-1604 KDAWKAEDIDLG
+1604 DI
-1616 GIPDDIAE
+1616 
-1624 IKATMANFPENLAS
+1624 T
-1638 TEQVTAVND
+1638 
-1647 NVSTRL
+1647 
-1653 AAASYIAPD
+1653 
-1662 NQGIAD
+1662 
-1668 AKTAAESAATSS
+1668 
-1680 EAINTRLPNQPAA
+1680 
-1693 VSDIPTDED
+1693 VSDIEASTVLSKEATLTNIANAVAQIPTTDSVADLTPVLTAIAALNDVTPAQVRAAFDEAEFKD
-1702 NAAAVR
+1702 KN
-1708 TELANELQKVTDIKE
+1708 TEAEIHNWLDSYANKNDWKASNINLQPVLDAISDVDAIVKVIEKLTGFKSTY
-1723 DSTKLVDLAEADEE
+1723 DSNSEILTIYEADGVTVWREY
-1737 FSATHATKKKKGT
+1737 TWT
-1750 DDVLLRK
+1750 DTER
-1757 TVSGGSI
+1757 TQI
-1764 LNTITI
+1764 
-1770 EDE
+1770 

>member
-1 MAIEYSGGTIT
+1 MAITYSGGTIT

-17 ATPEDLWDAD
+17 DATFDDIYSAGVAGITKD
-27 QAGGWGVVSRQ
+27 QNVFVITAQLSLVNSTLSDTNKIIKFEWG
-38 GLSARYQYYIAAQ
+38 A
-51 ISLGAGGHFVGEEID
+51 ISTPLLIDDDSELQLGELDGDGYGINGCQVFMNSSFSTS
-66 VIINGASK
+66 IINLGSATGNNTGNIK
-74 PPIVSTSSDSG
+74 LYGCHIKGTSPNTTG
-85 MRFGAIDA
+85 IGINGVYFWRFYDDDTSQVCDIRDCQFEF
-93 NGDTYNGC
+93 NGG
-101 SVTFVCTSTANPIEF
+101 
-116 PVGAANIPN
+116 
-125 ACDFEVYAST
+125 
-135 VDGHFAGPNGL
+135 
-146 FGRFYRGDDQIVKI
+146 GRFHGTNSKLVR
-160 RDSTFQN
+160 N
-167 MKFGMRLRGTASFM
+167 KFINCKTS
-181 KDVEFSNIFGIFSPF
+181 VSPF
-196 TTYGELG
+196 TTRNPFGE
-203 GGISGIL
+203 INDNQVFACSVSYYWYPSQSGSL
-210 VRKSYQGAYF
+210 
-220 QSDFGDATV
+220 
-229 RNFAA
+229 
-234 RNNTRTMNF
+234 
-243 RNVAGSSGNYYS
+243 
-255 IDGNIETPLDIFWQ
+255 
-269 FNNTVSKF
+269 TVSNAF
-277 FVQFSFNKTYKK
+277 GRDNDYAAIVSSVSSDTNQTLTFVDADFDVFTFSWLG
-289 ASDSSPLEGARVY
+289 PGGANLRVREDYNYVPTILDQETQNPITSGRVY
-302 IEDAD
+302 IENLA
-307 GTQVT
+307 GTQVH
-312 NATINASGVL
+312 NEA
-322 AEQVLTKETYRYL
+322 L
-335 DGDTPTALTPH
+335 DGNGQVGELILRAGQYRKATGNTRTDETPH
-346 VVKVRKYRYL
+346 TVKVRCYGYQYQE
-356 FTEVSISVDAKIEGV
+356 FPIDIDARTITNLSEIINN
-371 DFVGDNPFIVA
+371 FVVA
-382 NESTAGAYAGIAVN
+382 NESTAGAYTGIVVN
-396 GAAQTITV
+396 GAVQTITV
-404 TADHSIQEVY
+404 TADHSIQQVF

-439 NFTLAAGWSI
+439 NFTLAAGWLI

-610 AEAITGITVDAT
+610 AGAITGITVDAT

-659 FCLYRLPL
+659 FCLYGLPL

-713 FNFEANGTYNF
+713 FNFDANGTYNF

-881 ATTVQNWYSFM
+881 DTTVQNWYSFM

-900 ALYNVSFP
+900 ALYNVAFP

-970 SDGST
+970 SDGGT
-975 TQEAGAPGEIDEL
+975 TQEAGAAGEIDEM
-988 IQIFGDTTHGNFDAT
+988 IQIFGDTTHGNFDVT

-1024 LYGALEDQFYV
+1024 LYGTLEDQFYV

-1048 DPSVSGVTITDH
+1048 DPSVSDVTITDH

-1141 VQNDGTTPH
+1141 VQNDGTTSH

-1196 RLLTSAGYSYTGL
+1196 RLLPSAGYSYTGL

-1278 VQDDINLIIG
+1278 VQDDINLVIG

-1337 NNTANNY
+1337 NTTANNY

-1358 YPVRSPTTGGGG
+1358 YPVRNPTTGGGG

-1419 EVYDSGGGGATPEA
+1419 EVYDNGGTGSGVTEAQVQA
-1433 IADAVWDE
+1433 IADA
-1441 ALADHQDPGSVG
+1441 
-1453 EALDDAAAGAGG
+1453 
-1465 TTPAEVWAYTTRE
+1465 
-1478 LTAGTKDA
+1478 
-1486 EIDAI
+1486 
-1491 QAKTDNL
+1491 
-1498 PSDPA
+1498 
-1503 DQSLVE
+1503 
-1509 AKIDAQTTD
+1509 QT
-1518 LKGLSNKDLTQVFD
+1518 V
-1532 NSPTIDLTDVTNAID
+1532 
-1547 AQTIDLKGASNK
+1547 DLKGAGNK

-1569 SIDPTS
+1569 DVNLQP
-1575 VWTHPER
+1575 V
-1582 TLTEGSGLDEG
+1582 LDAIA
-1593 QLHTAL
+1593 AL
-1599 DNYTN
+1599 N
-1604 KDAWKAEDIDLG
+1604 DI
-1616 GIPDDIAE
+1616 
-1624 IKATMANFPENLAS
+1624 T
-1638 TEQVTAVND
+1638 
-1647 NVSTRL
+1647 
-1653 AAASYIAPD
+1653 
-1662 NQGIAD
+1662 
-1668 AKTAAESAATSS
+1668 
-1680 EAINTRLPNQPAA
+1680 
-1693 VSDIPTDED
+1693 VSDIEASTVLSKEATLTNIANAVAQIPTTDSVADLTPVLTAIAALNDVTPAQVRAAFDEAEFKD
-1702 NAAAVR
+1702 KN
-1708 TELANELQKVTDIKE
+1708 TEAEIHNWLDSYANKNDWKASNINLQPVLDAISDVDAIVKVIEKLTGFKSTY
-1723 DSTKLVDLAEADEE
+1723 DSNSEILTIYEADGVTVWREY
-1737 FSATHATKKKKGT
+1737 TWT
-1750 DDVLLRK
+1750 DTER
-1757 TVSGGSI
+1757 TQI
-1764 LNTITI
+1764 
-1770 EDE
+1770 

>member
-1 MAIEYSGGTIT
+1 MAITYSGGTIT

-17 ATPEDLWDAD
+17 DATFDDIYSAGVAGITKD
-27 QAGGWGVVSRQ
+27 QNVFVITAELSLVNSTLSDTNKIIKFEWG
-38 GLSARYQYYIAAQ
+38 A
-51 ISLGAGGHFVGEEID
+51 ISTPLLIDDDSELQLGELDGDGYGINGCQVFMNNSFSTS
-66 VIINGASK
+66 IINLG
-74 PPIVSTSSDSG
+74 STTGNNTGNIKFYGCYIKGTSPNTTG
-85 MRFGAIDA
+85 IGINGVYFWRFYDDDTSQVCDIRDCQFEF
-93 NGDTYNGC
+93 NGG
-101 SVTFVCTSTANPIEF
+101 
-116 PVGAANIPN
+116 
-125 ACDFEVYAST
+125 
-135 VDGHFAGPNGL
+135 
-146 FGRFYRGDDQIVKI
+146 GRFHGTNSKLVR
-160 RDSTFQN
+160 N
-167 MKFGMRLRGTASFM
+167 KFINCKTS
-181 KDVEFSNIFGIFSPF
+181 VSPF
-196 TTYGELG
+196 TTRNPFGEINDNQVFACSASYYWYPLQ
-203 GGISGIL
+203 SGSL
-210 VRKSYQGAYF
+210 
-220 QSDFGDATV
+220 
-229 RNFAA
+229 
-234 RNNTRTMNF
+234 
-243 RNVAGSSGNYYS
+243 
-255 IDGNIETPLDIFWQ
+255 
-269 FNNTVSKF
+269 TVSNAF
-277 FVQFSFNKTYKK
+277 GRDNDYAAIVSSVSSDTNQTLTFVDADFDVFTFSWLG
-289 ASDSSPLEGARVY
+289 PGGANLRVREDYNYVPTILDQETQNPITSGRVY
-302 IEDAD
+302 IENLA
-307 GTQVT
+307 GTQVH
-312 NATINASGVL
+312 NEA
-322 AEQVLTKETYRYL
+322 L
-335 DGDTPTALTPH
+335 DGNGQVGELILRAGQYRKATGNTRTDETPH
-346 VVKVRKYRYL
+346 TVKVRCYGYQYQE
-356 FTEVSISVDAKIEGV
+356 FPIDIDARTVTNLSEIINN
-371 DFVGDNPFIVA
+371 FVVA
-382 NESTAGAYAGIAVN
+382 NESTAGAYTGIVVN
-396 GAAQTITV
+396 GAVQTITV
-404 TADHSIQEVY
+404 TADHSIQQVF

-439 NFTLAAGWSI
+439 NFTLAAGWLI

-610 AEAITGITVDAT
+610 AGVITGITVDAT

-659 FCLYRLPL
+659 FCLYGLPL
-667 NKSGTSYTGRTST
+667 NKSAGTSYTGRTST

-713 FNFEANGTYNF
+713 FNFDANGTYNF

-900 ALYNVSFP
+900 ALYNVAFP

-970 SDGST
+970 SDGGT
-975 TQEAGAPGEIDEL
+975 TQEAGAAGEIDEL
-988 IQIFGDTTHGNFDAT
+988 IQIFGDTTHGNFDVT

-1024 LYGALEDQFYV
+1024 LYGTLEDQFYV

-1141 VQNDGTTPH
+1141 VQNDGTTSH

-1196 RLLTSAGYSYTGL
+1196 RLLPSAGYSYTGL

-1278 VQDDINLIIG
+1278 VQDDINLVIG

-1358 YPVRSPTTGGGG
+1358 YPVRNPTTGGGG

-1419 EVYDSGGGGATPEA
+1419 EVYDNGGTGSGVTEAQVQA
-1433 IADAVWDE
+1433 IADA
-1441 ALADHQDPGSVG
+1441 
-1453 EALDDAAAGAGG
+1453 
-1465 TTPAEVWAYTTRE
+1465 
-1478 LTAGTKDA
+1478 
-1486 EIDAI
+1486 
-1491 QAKTDNL
+1491 
-1498 PSDPA
+1498 
-1503 DQSLVE
+1503 
-1509 AKIDAQTTD
+1509 QT
-1518 LKGLSNKDLTQVFD
+1518 V
-1532 NSPTIDLTDVTNAID
+1532 
-1547 AQTIDLKGASNK
+1547 DLKGAGNK

-1569 SIDPTS
+1569 DVNLQP
-1575 VWTHPER
+1575 V
-1582 TLTEGSGLDEG
+1582 LDAIA
-1593 QLHTAL
+1593 AL
-1599 DNYTN
+1599 N
-1604 KDAWKAEDIDLG
+1604 DI
-1616 GIPDDIAE
+1616 
-1624 IKATMANFPENLAS
+1624 T
-1638 TEQVTAVND
+1638 
-1647 NVSTRL
+1647 
-1653 AAASYIAPD
+1653 
-1662 NQGIAD
+1662 
-1668 AKTAAESAATSS
+1668 
-1680 EAINTRLPNQPAA
+1680 
-1693 VSDIPTDED
+1693 VSDIEASTVLSKEATLTNIANAVAQIPTTDSVADLTPVLTAIAALNDVTPAQVRAAFDEAEFKD
-1702 NAAAVR
+1702 KN
-1708 TELANELQKVTDIKE
+1708 TEAEIHNWLDSYANKNDWKASNINLQPVLDAISDVDAIVKVIEKLTGFKSTY
-1723 DSTKLVDLAEADEE
+1723 DSNSEILTIYEADGVTVWREY
-1737 FSATHATKKKKGT
+1737 TWT
-1750 DDVLLRK
+1750 DAER
-1757 TVSGGSI
+1757 TQI
-1764 LNTITI
+1764 
-1770 EDE
+1770 

>member
-1 MAIEYSGGTIT
+1 MAITYSGGTIT
-12 LTNET
+12 LINET
-17 ATPEDLWDAD
+17 DATFDDIYSAGVAGITKD
-27 QAGGWGVVSRQ
+27 QNVFVITAQLSLVNSTLSDTNKIIKFEWG
-38 GLSARYQYYIAAQ
+38 A
-51 ISLGAGGHFVGEEID
+51 ISTPLLIDDDSELQLGELDGDGYGINGCQVFMNNSFSTS
-66 VIINGASK
+66 IINLG
-74 PPIVSTSSDSG
+74 
-85 MRFGAIDA
+85 
-93 NGDTYNGC
+93 
-101 SVTFVCTSTANPIEF
+101 SVTGNNTGNIKFYGCHIKGTSPNTTGIGINGVYFWRFYDDDTSQVCDIRDCQFEF
-116 PVGAANIPN
+116 
-125 ACDFEVYAST
+125 
-135 VDGHFAGPNGL
+135 NGG
-146 FGRFYRGDDQIVKI
+146 GRFHGTNSKLVR
-160 RDSTFQN
+160 N
-167 MKFGMRLRGTASFM
+167 KFINCKTS
-181 KDVEFSNIFGIFSPF
+181 VSPF
-196 TTYGELG
+196 TTRNPFGE
-203 GGISGIL
+203 INDNQVFACSASYYWYPSQSGSL
-210 VRKSYQGAYF
+210 
-220 QSDFGDATV
+220 
-229 RNFAA
+229 
-234 RNNTRTMNF
+234 
-243 RNVAGSSGNYYS
+243 
-255 IDGNIETPLDIFWQ
+255 
-269 FNNTVSKF
+269 TVSNAF
-277 FVQFSFNKTYKK
+277 GRDNDYAAIVSSVSSDTNQTLTFVDADFDVFTFSWLG
-289 ASDSSPLEGARVY
+289 PGGANLRVREDYNYVPTILDQETQNPITSGRVY
-302 IEDAD
+302 IENLA
-307 GTQVT
+307 GTQVH
-312 NATINASGVL
+312 NEA
-322 AEQVLTKETYRYL
+322 L
-335 DGDTPTALTPH
+335 DGNGQVGELILRAGQYRKATGNTRTDETPH
-346 VVKVRKYRYL
+346 TVKVRCYGYQYQE
-356 FTEVSISVDAKIEGV
+356 FPIDIDARTVTNLSEIINN
-371 DFVGDNPFIVA
+371 FVVA
-382 NESTAGAYAGIAVN
+382 NESTAGAYTGIVVN

-404 TADHSIQEVY
+404 TADHSIQQVF

-455 VELIQESARLTDKSS
+455 VKLIQESARLTDKSS

-512 LEGAIIGWGDATT
+512 LEGAVIGWGDATT

-610 AEAITGITVDAT
+610 AGAITGITVDAT

-659 FCLYRLPL
+659 FCLYGLPL

-729 QAGVTVDTINDST
+729 QAAVTVDTINDST
-742 VTFQVGAGVVV
+742 ATFQVGAGVVV

-868 IVDANNKE
+868 IVNANNKE

-900 ALYNVSFP
+900 ALYNVAFP

-954 FLSIGVPA
+954 FLSVGVPA

-970 SDGST
+970 SDGGT
-975 TQEAGAPGEIDEL
+975 TQETGAAGEIDEL
-988 IQIFGDTTHGNFDAT
+988 IQIFGDTTHGNFDVT

-1024 LYGALEDQFYV
+1024 LYGTLEDQFYV
-1035 VGLLPSANGVATG
+1035 VGLLPLANGVATG

-1103 GKDAFNWHDLVQTSG
+1103 GQDAFNWHDLVQTSG

-1196 RLLTSAGYSYTGL
+1196 RVLTSAGYSYTGL

-1214 DLEDGDVIR
+1214 NLEDGDVIR

-1278 VQDDINLIIG
+1278 VQDDINLVIG

-1358 YPVRSPTTGGGG
+1358 YPVRNPTTGGGG

-1419 EVYDSGGGGATPEA
+1419 EVYDNGGTGSGVTEAQVQA
-1433 IADAVWDE
+1433 IADA
-1441 ALADHQDPGSVG
+1441 
-1453 EALDDAAAGAGG
+1453 
-1465 TTPAEVWAYTTRE
+1465 
-1478 LTAGTKDA
+1478 
-1486 EIDAI
+1486 
-1491 QAKTDNL
+1491 
-1498 PSDPA
+1498 
-1503 DQSLVE
+1503 
-1509 AKIDAQTTD
+1509 QT
-1518 LKGLSNKDLTQVFD
+1518 V
-1532 NSPTIDLTDVTNAID
+1532 
-1547 AQTIDLKGASNK
+1547 DLKGAGNK

-1569 SIDPTS
+1569 DVNLQPVLDAIASLNDITVSDIEASTVLS
-1575 VWTHPER
+1575 KEA
-1582 TLTEGSGLDEG
+1582 TLTNIANAVAQIPTTDNVADLTPILTAIAALNDVTPAEVRAAFDEAEFKDKNTEAEIHNWLDS
-1593 QLHTAL
+1593 
-1599 DNYTN
+1599 YVN
-1604 KDAWKAEDIDLG
+1604 KDDWKATDIDLQPVLDA
-1616 GIPDDIAE
+1616 I
-1624 IKATMANFPENLAS
+1624 TNLDTVVKVIEKLTGYNS
-1638 TEQVTAVND
+1638 VYN
-1647 NVSTRL
+1647 S
-1653 AAASYIAPD
+1653 
-1662 NQGIAD
+1662 
-1668 AKTAAESAATSS
+1668 
-1680 EAINTRLPNQPAA
+1680 NTQTLT
-1693 VSDIPTDED
+1693 IY
-1702 NAAAVR
+1702 
-1708 TELANELQKVTDIKE
+1708 
-1723 DSTKLVDLAEADEE
+1723 EADGVTVWREY
-1737 FSATHATKKKKGT
+1737 TWT
-1750 DDVLLRK
+1750 DTER
-1757 TVSGGSI
+1757 TQI
-1764 LNTITI
+1764 
-1770 EDE
+1770 

>member
-1 MAIEYSGGTIT
+1 MAITYSGGTIT
-12 LTNET
+12 LINET
-17 ATPEDLWDAD
+17 DATFDDIYSAGVAGITKD
-27 QAGGWGVVSRQ
+27 QNVFVITAQLSLVNSTLSDTNKIIKFEWG
-38 GLSARYQYYIAAQ
+38 A
-51 ISLGAGGHFVGEEID
+51 ISTPLLIDDDSELQLGELDSDGYGINGCQVFMNSSFSTS
-66 VIINGASK
+66 IINLGSATGNNTGNIK
-74 PPIVSTSSDSG
+74 LYGCHIKGTSPNTTG
-85 MRFGAIDA
+85 IGINGVYFWRFYDDDTSQVCDIRDCQFEF
-93 NGDTYNGC
+93 NGG
-101 SVTFVCTSTANPIEF
+101 
-116 PVGAANIPN
+116 
-125 ACDFEVYAST
+125 
-135 VDGHFAGPNGL
+135 
-146 FGRFYRGDDQIVKI
+146 GRFHGTNSKLVR
-160 RDSTFQN
+160 N
-167 MKFGMRLRGTASFM
+167 KFINCKTS
-181 KDVEFSNIFGIFSPF
+181 VSPF
-196 TTYGELG
+196 TTRNPFGE
-203 GGISGIL
+203 INDNQVFACSVSYYWYPSQSGSL
-210 VRKSYQGAYF
+210 
-220 QSDFGDATV
+220 
-229 RNFAA
+229 
-234 RNNTRTMNF
+234 
-243 RNVAGSSGNYYS
+243 
-255 IDGNIETPLDIFWQ
+255 
-269 FNNTVSKF
+269 TVSNAF
-277 FVQFSFNKTYKK
+277 GRDNDYAAIVSSVSSDTNQTLTFVDADFDVFTFSWLG
-289 ASDSSPLEGARVY
+289 PGGANLRVREDYNYVPTILDQATQNPITSGRVY
-302 IEDAD
+302 IENLA
-307 GTQVT
+307 GTQVH
-312 NATINASGVL
+312 NEA
-322 AEQVLTKETYRYL
+322 L
-335 DGDTPTALTPH
+335 DGNGQVGELILRAGQYRKATGNTRTDETPH
-346 VVKVRKYRYL
+346 TVKVRCYGYQYQE
-356 FTEVSISVDAKIEGV
+356 FPIDIDARTVTNLSEIINN
-371 DFVGDNPFIVA
+371 FVVA
-382 NESTAGAYAGIAVN
+382 NESTAGAYTGIVVN

-404 TADHSIQEVY
+404 TADHSIQQVY

-455 VELIQESARLTDKSS
+455 VKLIQESARLTDKSS

-512 LEGAIIGWGDATT
+512 LEGAVIGWGDATT

-610 AEAITGITVDAT
+610 AGAITGITVDAT

-659 FCLYRLPL
+659 FCLYGLPL
-667 NKSGTSYTGRTST
+667 NKSGTNYTGRTST

-729 QAGVTVDTINDST
+729 QAAVTVDTINDST
-742 VTFQVGAGVVV
+742 ATFQVGAGVVV

-900 ALYNVSFP
+900 ALYNVAFP

-954 FLSIGVPA
+954 FLSVGVPA

-970 SDGST
+970 SDGGT
-975 TQEAGAPGEIDEL
+975 TQETGAAGEIDEL
-988 IQIFGDTTHGNFDAT
+988 IQIFGDTTHGNFDVT

-1024 LYGALEDQFYV
+1024 LYGTLEDQFYV
-1035 VGLLPSANGVATG
+1035 VGLLPLANGVATG

-1141 VQNDGTTPH
+1141 VQNDGTTSH

-1196 RLLTSAGYSYTGL
+1196 RVLTSAGYSYTGL

-1214 DLEDGDVIR
+1214 NLEDGDVIR

-1278 VQDDINLIIG
+1278 VQDDINLVIG

-1358 YPVRSPTTGGGG
+1358 YPVRNPTTGGGG

-1419 EVYDSGGGGATPEA
+1419 EVYDNGGTGSGVTEAQVQA
-1433 IADAVWDE
+1433 IADA
-1441 ALADHQDPGSVG
+1441 
-1453 EALDDAAAGAGG
+1453 
-1465 TTPAEVWAYTTRE
+1465 
-1478 LTAGTKDA
+1478 
-1486 EIDAI
+1486 
-1491 QAKTDNL
+1491 
-1498 PSDPA
+1498 
-1503 DQSLVE
+1503 
-1509 AKIDAQTTD
+1509 QT
-1518 LKGLSNKDLTQVFD
+1518 V
-1532 NSPTIDLTDVTNAID
+1532 
-1547 AQTIDLKGASNK
+1547 DLKGAGNK

-1569 SIDPTS
+1569 DVNLQPVLDAIASLNDITVSDIEASTVLS
-1575 VWTHPER
+1575 KEA
-1582 TLTEGSGLDEG
+1582 TLTNIANAVAQIPTTDNVADLTPILTAIAALNDVTPAEVRAAFDEAEFKDKNTEAEIHNWLDS
-1593 QLHTAL
+1593 
-1599 DNYTN
+1599 YVN
-1604 KDAWKAEDIDLG
+1604 KDDWKATDIDLQPVLDA
-1616 GIPDDIAE
+1616 I
-1624 IKATMANFPENLAS
+1624 TNLDTVVKVIEKLTGYNS
-1638 TEQVTAVND
+1638 VYN
-1647 NVSTRL
+1647 S
-1653 AAASYIAPD
+1653 
-1662 NQGIAD
+1662 
-1668 AKTAAESAATSS
+1668 
-1680 EAINTRLPNQPAA
+1680 NTQTLT
-1693 VSDIPTDED
+1693 IY
-1702 NAAAVR
+1702 
-1708 TELANELQKVTDIKE
+1708 
-1723 DSTKLVDLAEADEE
+1723 EADGVTVWREY
-1737 FSATHATKKKKGT
+1737 TWT
-1750 DDVLLRK
+1750 DTER
-1757 TVSGGSI
+1757 TQI
-1764 LNTITI
+1764 
-1770 EDE
+1770 

>member
-1 MAIEYSGGTIT
+1 MAITYSGGTIT
-12 LTNET
+12 LINET
-17 ATPEDLWDAD
+17 DATFDDIYSAGVAGITKD
-27 QAGGWGVVSRQ
+27 QNVFVITAQLSLVNSTLSDTNKIIKFEWG
-38 GLSARYQYYIAAQ
+38 A
-51 ISLGAGGHFVGEEID
+51 ISTPLLIDDDSELQLGELDGDGYGINGCQVFMNNSFSTS
-66 VIINGASK
+66 IINLG
-74 PPIVSTSSDSG
+74 
-85 MRFGAIDA
+85 
-93 NGDTYNGC
+93 
-101 SVTFVCTSTANPIEF
+101 SVTGNNTGNIKFYGCHIKGTSPNTTGIGINGVYFWRFYDDDTSQVCDIRDCQFEF
-116 PVGAANIPN
+116 
-125 ACDFEVYAST
+125 
-135 VDGHFAGPNGL
+135 NGG
-146 FGRFYRGDDQIVKI
+146 GRFHGTNSKLVR
-160 RDSTFQN
+160 N
-167 MKFGMRLRGTASFM
+167 KFINCKTS
-181 KDVEFSNIFGIFSPF
+181 VSPF
-196 TTYGELG
+196 TTRNPFGE
-203 GGISGIL
+203 INDNQVFACSASYYWYPSQSGSL
-210 VRKSYQGAYF
+210 
-220 QSDFGDATV
+220 
-229 RNFAA
+229 
-234 RNNTRTMNF
+234 
-243 RNVAGSSGNYYS
+243 
-255 IDGNIETPLDIFWQ
+255 
-269 FNNTVSKF
+269 TVSNAF
-277 FVQFSFNKTYKK
+277 GRDNDYAAIVSSVSSDTNQTLTFVDADFDVFTFSWLG
-289 ASDSSPLEGARVY
+289 PGGANLRVREDYNYVPTILDQETQNPITSGRVY
-302 IEDAD
+302 IENLA
-307 GTQVT
+307 GTQVH
-312 NATINASGVL
+312 NEA
-322 AEQVLTKETYRYL
+322 L
-335 DGDTPTALTPH
+335 DGNGQVGELILRAGQYRKATGNTRTDETPH
-346 VVKVRKYRYL
+346 TVKVRCYGYQYQE
-356 FTEVSISVDAKIEGV
+356 FPIDIDARTVTNLSEIINN
-371 DFVGDNPFIVA
+371 FVVA
-382 NESTAGAYAGIAVN
+382 NESTAGAYTGIVVN

-404 TADHSIQEVY
+404 TADHSIQQVF

-455 VELIQESARLTDKSS
+455 VKLIQGSARFTDKSS

-512 LEGAIIGWGDATT
+512 LEGAVIGWGDATT

-537 DTLVTDVNGEAE
+537 DTLITDVNGEAE

-610 AEAITGITVDAT
+610 AGAITGITVDAT

-659 FCLYRLPL
+659 FCLYGLPL
-667 NKSGTSYTGRTST
+667 NKSGTNYTGRTST

-729 QAGVTVDTINDST
+729 QAAVTVDTINDST
-742 VTFQVGAGVVV
+742 ATFQVGAGVVV

-900 ALYNVSFP
+900 ALYNVAFP

-970 SDGST
+970 SDGGT
-975 TQEAGAPGEIDEL
+975 TQETGAAGEIDEL
-988 IQIFGDTTHGNFDAT
+988 IQIFGDTTHGNFDVT

-1024 LYGALEDQFYV
+1024 LYGTLEDQFYV
-1035 VGLLPSANGVATG
+1035 VGLLPLANGVATG

-1141 VQNDGTTPH
+1141 VQNDGTTSH

-1196 RLLTSAGYSYTGL
+1196 RVLTSAGYSYTGL

-1278 VQDDINLIIG
+1278 VQDDINLVIG

-1358 YPVRSPTTGGGG
+1358 YPVRNPTTGGGG

-1419 EVYDSGGGGATPEA
+1419 EVYDNGGTGSGVTEAQVQA
-1433 IADAVWDE
+1433 IADA
-1441 ALADHQDPGSVG
+1441 
-1453 EALDDAAAGAGG
+1453 
-1465 TTPAEVWAYTTRE
+1465 
-1478 LTAGTKDA
+1478 
-1486 EIDAI
+1486 
-1491 QAKTDNL
+1491 
-1498 PSDPA
+1498 
-1503 DQSLVE
+1503 
-1509 AKIDAQTTD
+1509 QT
-1518 LKGLSNKDLTQVFD
+1518 V
-1532 NSPTIDLTDVTNAID
+1532 
-1547 AQTIDLKGASNK
+1547 DLKGAGNK

-1569 SIDPTS
+1569 DVNLQP
-1575 VWTHPER
+1575 V
-1582 TLTEGSGLDEG
+1582 LDAIAS
-1593 QLHTAL
+1593 L
-1599 DNYTN
+1599 N
-1604 KDAWKAEDIDLG
+1604 DI
-1616 GIPDDIAE
+1616 
-1624 IKATMANFPENLAS
+1624 T
-1638 TEQVTAVND
+1638 
-1647 NVSTRL
+1647 
-1653 AAASYIAPD
+1653 
-1662 NQGIAD
+1662 
-1668 AKTAAESAATSS
+1668 
-1680 EAINTRLPNQPAA
+1680 
-1693 VSDIPTDED
+1693 VSDIEASTVLSKEATLTNIANAVAQIPTTDNVADLTPILTAIAALNDVTPAEVRAAFDEAEFKD
-1702 NAAAVR
+1702 KN
-1708 TELANELQKVTDIKE
+1708 TEAEIHNWLDSYVNKDDWKASDINLQPVLDAISDVDAIVKVIEKLTGFKSTY
-1723 DSTKLVDLAEADEE
+1723 DSNSEILTIYEADGVTVWREY
-1737 FSATHATKKKKGT
+1737 TWT
-1750 DDVLLRK
+1750 DTER
-1757 TVSGGSI
+1757 TQI
-1764 LNTITI
+1764 
-1770 EDE
+1770 

>member
-1 MAIEYSGGTIT
+1 MAITYSGGTIT

-17 ATPEDLWDAD
+17 DATFDDIYSAGVAGITKD
-27 QAGGWGVVSRQ
+27 QNVFVITAELSLVNSTLSDTNKIIKFEWG
-38 GLSARYQYYIAAQ
+38 A
-51 ISLGAGGHFVGEEID
+51 ISTPLLIDDDSELQLGELDSDGYGINGCQVFMNSSFSTS
-66 VIINGASK
+66 IINLGSATGNNTGNIK
-74 PPIVSTSSDSG
+74 LYGCHIKGTSPNTTG
-85 MRFGAIDA
+85 IGINGVYFWRFYDDDTSQVCDIRDCQFEF
-93 NGDTYNGC
+93 NGG
-101 SVTFVCTSTANPIEF
+101 
-116 PVGAANIPN
+116 
-125 ACDFEVYAST
+125 
-135 VDGHFAGPNGL
+135 
-146 FGRFYRGDDQIVKI
+146 GRFHGTNSKLVR
-160 RDSTFQN
+160 N
-167 MKFGMRLRGTASFM
+167 KFINCKTS
-181 KDVEFSNIFGIFSPF
+181 VSPF
-196 TTYGELG
+196 TTRNPFGE
-203 GGISGIL
+203 INDNQVFACSVSYYWYPSQSGSL
-210 VRKSYQGAYF
+210 
-220 QSDFGDATV
+220 
-229 RNFAA
+229 
-234 RNNTRTMNF
+234 
-243 RNVAGSSGNYYS
+243 
-255 IDGNIETPLDIFWQ
+255 
-269 FNNTVSKF
+269 TVSNAF
-277 FVQFSFNKTYKK
+277 GRDNDYAAIVSSVSSDTNQTLTFVDADFDVFTFSWLG
-289 ASDSSPLEGARVY
+289 PGGANLRVREDYNYVPTILDQATQNPITSGRVY
-302 IEDAD
+302 IENLA
-307 GTQVT
+307 GTQVH
-312 NATINASGVL
+312 NEA
-322 AEQVLTKETYRYL
+322 L
-335 DGDTPTALTPH
+335 DGNGQVGKLILRAGQYRKATGNTRTDETPH
-346 VVKVRKYRYL
+346 TVKVRCYGYQYQE
-356 FTEVSISVDAKIEGV
+356 FPIDIDARTVTNLSEIINN
-371 DFVGDNPFIVA
+371 FVVA
-382 NESTAGAYAGIAVN
+382 NESTAGAYTGIVVN

-404 TADHSIQEVY
+404 TADHSIQQVF

-439 NFTLAAGWSI
+439 NFTLAAGWLI

-455 VELIQESARLTDKSS
+455 VELIQGSARLTDKSS

-525 EDVLLYNTSLVL
+525 EDVLLYNKSLVL

-610 AEAITGITVDAT
+610 AGAITGITVDAT

-659 FCLYRLPL
+659 FCLYGLPL
-667 NKSGTSYTGRTST
+667 NKSGTNYTGRTST

-713 FNFEANGTYNF
+713 FNFDANGTYNF

-729 QAGVTVDTINDST
+729 QAAVTVDTINDST
-742 VTFQVGAGVVV
+742 ATFQVGAGVVV

-900 ALYNVSFP
+900 ALYNAAFP

-970 SDGST
+970 SDGGT
-975 TQEAGAPGEIDEL
+975 TQETGAAGEIDEL
-988 IQIFGDTTHGNFDAT
+988 IQIFGDTTHGNFDVT

-1024 LYGALEDQFYV
+1024 LYGTLEDQFYV
-1035 VGLLPSANGVATG
+1035 VGLLPLANGVATG

-1092 RYNYGQGGTFQ
+1092 RYNYVQGGTLQ

-1141 VQNDGTTPH
+1141 VQNDGTTSH

-1196 RLLTSAGYSYTGL
+1196 RVLTSAGYSYTGL

-1214 DLEDGDVIR
+1214 NLEDGDVIR

-1278 VQDDINLIIG
+1278 VQDDINLVIG

-1358 YPVRSPTTGGGG
+1358 YPVRNPTTGGGG

-1419 EVYDSGGGGATPEA
+1419 EVYDNGGTGSGVTEAQVQA
-1433 IADAVWDE
+1433 IADA
-1441 ALADHQDPGSVG
+1441 
-1453 EALDDAAAGAGG
+1453 
-1465 TTPAEVWAYTTRE
+1465 
-1478 LTAGTKDA
+1478 
-1486 EIDAI
+1486 
-1491 QAKTDNL
+1491 
-1498 PSDPA
+1498 
-1503 DQSLVE
+1503 
-1509 AKIDAQTTD
+1509 QT
-1518 LKGLSNKDLTQVFD
+1518 V
-1532 NSPTIDLTDVTNAID
+1532 
-1547 AQTIDLKGASNK
+1547 DLKGAGNK

-1569 SIDPTS
+1569 DVNLQP
-1575 VWTHPER
+1575 V
-1582 TLTEGSGLDEG
+1582 LDAIAS
-1593 QLHTAL
+1593 L
-1599 DNYTN
+1599 N
-1604 KDAWKAEDIDLG
+1604 DI
-1616 GIPDDIAE
+1616 
-1624 IKATMANFPENLAS
+1624 T
-1638 TEQVTAVND
+1638 
-1647 NVSTRL
+1647 
-1653 AAASYIAPD
+1653 
-1662 NQGIAD
+1662 
-1668 AKTAAESAATSS
+1668 
-1680 EAINTRLPNQPAA
+1680 
-1693 VSDIPTDED
+1693 VSDIEASTVLSKEATLTNIANAVAQIPTTDSVADLTPVLTAIAALNDVTPAQVRAAFDEAEFKD
-1702 NAAAVR
+1702 KN
-1708 TELANELQKVTDIKE
+1708 TEAEIHNWLDSYANKNDWKASDINLQPVLDAISDVDAIVKVIEKLTGFKSTY
-1723 DSTKLVDLAEADEE
+1723 DSNSEILTIYEADGVTVWREY
-1737 FSATHATKKKKGT
+1737 TWT
-1750 DDVLLRK
+1750 DTER
-1757 TVSGGSI
+1757 TQI
-1764 LNTITI
+1764 
-1770 EDE
+1770 

>member
-1 MAIEYSGGTIT
+1 MAITYSGGTIT
-12 LTNET
+12 LINET
-17 ATPEDLWDAD
+17 DATFDDIYSAGVAGITKD
-27 QAGGWGVVSRQ
+27 QNVFVITAQLSLVNSTLSDTNKIIKFEWG
-38 GLSARYQYYIAAQ
+38 A
-51 ISLGAGGHFVGEEID
+51 ISTPLLIDDDSELQLGELDGDGYGINGCQVFMNNSFSTS
-66 VIINGASK
+66 IINLG
-74 PPIVSTSSDSG
+74 
-85 MRFGAIDA
+85 
-93 NGDTYNGC
+93 
-101 SVTFVCTSTANPIEF
+101 SVTGNNTGNIKFYGCHIKGTSPNTTGIGINGVYFWRFYDDDTSQVCDIRDCQFEF
-116 PVGAANIPN
+116 
-125 ACDFEVYAST
+125 
-135 VDGHFAGPNGL
+135 NGG
-146 FGRFYRGDDQIVKI
+146 GRFHGTNSKLVR
-160 RDSTFQN
+160 N
-167 MKFGMRLRGTASFM
+167 KFINCKTS
-181 KDVEFSNIFGIFSPF
+181 VSPF
-196 TTYGELG
+196 TTRNPFGE
-203 GGISGIL
+203 INDNQVFACSASYYWYPSQSGSL
-210 VRKSYQGAYF
+210 
-220 QSDFGDATV
+220 
-229 RNFAA
+229 
-234 RNNTRTMNF
+234 
-243 RNVAGSSGNYYS
+243 
-255 IDGNIETPLDIFWQ
+255 
-269 FNNTVSKF
+269 TVSNAF
-277 FVQFSFNKTYKK
+277 GRDNDYAAIVSSVSSDTNQTLTFVDADFDVFTFSWLG
-289 ASDSSPLEGARVY
+289 PGGANLRVREDYNYVPTILDQETQNPITSGRVY
-302 IEDAD
+302 IENLA
-307 GTQVT
+307 GTQVH
-312 NATINASGVL
+312 NEA
-322 AEQVLTKETYRYL
+322 L
-335 DGDTPTALTPH
+335 DGNGQVGELILRAGQYRKATGNTRTDETPH
-346 VVKVRKYRYL
+346 TVKVRCYGYQYQE
-356 FTEVSISVDAKIEGV
+356 FPIDIDARTVTNLSEIINN
-371 DFVGDNPFIVA
+371 FVVA
-382 NESTAGAYAGIAVN
+382 NESTAGAYTGIVVN

-404 TADHSIQEVY
+404 TADHSIQQVY

-455 VELIQESARLTDKSS
+455 VKLIQESARLTDKSS

-512 LEGAIIGWGDATT
+512 LEGAVIGWGDATT

-610 AEAITGITVDAT
+610 AGAITGITVDAT

-659 FCLYRLPL
+659 FCLYGLPL
-667 NKSGTSYTGRTST
+667 NKSGTNYTGRTST

-729 QAGVTVDTINDST
+729 QAAVTVDTINDST
-742 VTFQVGAGVVV
+742 ATFQVGAGVVV

-900 ALYNVSFP
+900 ALYNVAFP

-970 SDGST
+970 SDGGT
-975 TQEAGAPGEIDEL
+975 TQETGAAGEIDEL
-988 IQIFGDTTHGNFDAT
+988 IQIFGDTTHGNFDVT

-1024 LYGALEDQFYV
+1024 LYGTLEDQFYV
-1035 VGLLPSANGVATG
+1035 VGLLPLANGVATG

-1196 RLLTSAGYSYTGL
+1196 RVLTSAGYSYTGL

-1214 DLEDGDVIR
+1214 NLEDGDVIR

-1278 VQDDINLIIG
+1278 VQDDINLVIG

-1358 YPVRSPTTGGGG
+1358 YPVRNPTTGGGG

-1419 EVYDSGGGGATPEA
+1419 EVYDNGGTGSGVTEAQVQA
-1433 IADAVWDE
+1433 IADA
-1441 ALADHQDPGSVG
+1441 
-1453 EALDDAAAGAGG
+1453 
-1465 TTPAEVWAYTTRE
+1465 
-1478 LTAGTKDA
+1478 
-1486 EIDAI
+1486 
-1491 QAKTDNL
+1491 
-1498 PSDPA
+1498 
-1503 DQSLVE
+1503 
-1509 AKIDAQTTD
+1509 QT
-1518 LKGLSNKDLTQVFD
+1518 V
-1532 NSPTIDLTDVTNAID
+1532 
-1547 AQTIDLKGASNK
+1547 DLKGAGNK

-1569 SIDPTS
+1569 DVNLQPVLDAIASLNDITVSDIEASTVLS
-1575 VWTHPER
+1575 KEA
-1582 TLTEGSGLDEG
+1582 TLTNIANAVAQIPTTDNVADLTPILTAIAALNDVTPAEVRAAFDEAEFKDKNTEAEIHNWLDS
-1593 QLHTAL
+1593 
-1599 DNYTN
+1599 YVN
-1604 KDAWKAEDIDLG
+1604 KDDWKATDIDLQPVLDA
-1616 GIPDDIAE
+1616 I
-1624 IKATMANFPENLAS
+1624 TNLDTVVKVIEKLTGYNS
-1638 TEQVTAVND
+1638 VYN
-1647 NVSTRL
+1647 S
-1653 AAASYIAPD
+1653 
-1662 NQGIAD
+1662 
-1668 AKTAAESAATSS
+1668 
-1680 EAINTRLPNQPAA
+1680 NTQTLT
-1693 VSDIPTDED
+1693 IY
-1702 NAAAVR
+1702 
-1708 TELANELQKVTDIKE
+1708 
-1723 DSTKLVDLAEADEE
+1723 EADGVTVWREY
-1737 FSATHATKKKKGT
+1737 TWT
-1750 DDVLLRK
+1750 DTER
-1757 TVSGGSI
+1757 TQI
-1764 LNTITI
+1764 
-1770 EDE
+1770 

>member
-1 MAIEYSGGTIT
+1 MAITYSGGTIT

-17 ATPEDLWDAD
+17 DATFDDIYSAGVAGITKD
-27 QAGGWGVVSRQ
+27 QNVFVITAQLSLVNSTLSDTNKIIKFEWG
-38 GLSARYQYYIAAQ
+38 A
-51 ISLGAGGHFVGEEID
+51 ISTPLLIDDDSELQLGELDSDGYGINGCQVFMNSSFSTS
-66 VIINGASK
+66 IINLGSATGNNTGNIK
-74 PPIVSTSSDSG
+74 LYGCHIKGTSPNTTG
-85 MRFGAIDA
+85 IGINGVYFWRFYDDDTSQVCDIRDCQFEF
-93 NGDTYNGC
+93 NGG
-101 SVTFVCTSTANPIEF
+101 
-116 PVGAANIPN
+116 
-125 ACDFEVYAST
+125 
-135 VDGHFAGPNGL
+135 
-146 FGRFYRGDDQIVKI
+146 GRFHGTNSKLVR
-160 RDSTFQN
+160 N
-167 MKFGMRLRGTASFM
+167 KFINCKTS
-181 KDVEFSNIFGIFSPF
+181 VSPF
-196 TTYGELG
+196 TTRNPFGE
-203 GGISGIL
+203 INDNQVFACSVSYYWYPSQSGSL
-210 VRKSYQGAYF
+210 
-220 QSDFGDATV
+220 
-229 RNFAA
+229 
-234 RNNTRTMNF
+234 
-243 RNVAGSSGNYYS
+243 
-255 IDGNIETPLDIFWQ
+255 
-269 FNNTVSKF
+269 TVSNAF
-277 FVQFSFNKTYKK
+277 GRDNDYAAIVSSVSSDTNQTLTFVDADFDVFTFSWLG
-289 ASDSSPLEGARVY
+289 PGGANLRVREDYNYVPTILDQETQNPITSGRVY
-302 IEDAD
+302 IENLA
-307 GTQVT
+307 GTQVH
-312 NATINASGVL
+312 NEA
-322 AEQVLTKETYRYL
+322 L
-335 DGDTPTALTPH
+335 DGNGQVGELILRAGQYRKATGNTRTDETPH
-346 VVKVRKYRYL
+346 TVKVRCYGYQYQE
-356 FTEVSISVDAKIEGV
+356 FPIYIDARTVTNLSEIINN
-371 DFVGDNPFIVA
+371 FVVA
-382 NESTAGAYAGIAVN
+382 NESTAGAYTGIVVN

-404 TADHSIQEVY
+404 TADHSIQQVF

-455 VELIQESARLTDKSS
+455 VKLIQESARLTDKSS

-525 EDVLLYNTSLVL
+525 EDVLLYNKSLVL

-610 AEAITGITVDAT
+610 AGAITGITVDAT

-659 FCLYRLPL
+659 FCLYGLPL
-667 NKSGTSYTGRTST
+667 NKSGTNYTGRTST

-713 FNFEANGTYNF
+713 FNFDANGTYNF

-729 QAGVTVDTINDST
+729 QAAVTVDTINDST
-742 VTFQVGAGVVV
+742 ATFQVGAGVVV

-900 ALYNVSFP
+900 ALYNVAFP

-970 SDGST
+970 SDGGT
-975 TQEAGAPGEIDEL
+975 TQETGAAGEIDEL
-988 IQIFGDTTHGNFDAT
+988 IQIFGDTTHGNFDVT

-1024 LYGALEDQFYV
+1024 LYGTLEDQFYV
-1035 VGLLPSANGVATG
+1035 VGLLPLANGVATG

-1092 RYNYGQGGTFQ
+1092 RYNYGQGGTLQ

-1141 VQNDGTTPH
+1141 VQNDGTTSH

-1196 RLLTSAGYSYTGL
+1196 RVLTSAGYSYTGL

-1214 DLEDGDVIR
+1214 NLEDGDVIR

-1278 VQDDINLIIG
+1278 VQDDINLVIG

-1358 YPVRSPTTGGGG
+1358 YPVRNPTTGGGG

-1419 EVYDSGGGGATPEA
+1419 EVYDNGGTGSGVTEAQVQA
-1433 IADAVWDE
+1433 IADA
-1441 ALADHQDPGSVG
+1441 
-1453 EALDDAAAGAGG
+1453 
-1465 TTPAEVWAYTTRE
+1465 
-1478 LTAGTKDA
+1478 
-1486 EIDAI
+1486 
-1491 QAKTDNL
+1491 
-1498 PSDPA
+1498 
-1503 DQSLVE
+1503 
-1509 AKIDAQTTD
+1509 QT
-1518 LKGLSNKDLTQVFD
+1518 V
-1532 NSPTIDLTDVTNAID
+1532 
-1547 AQTIDLKGASNK
+1547 DLKGAGNK

-1569 SIDPTS
+1569 DVNLQP
-1575 VWTHPER
+1575 V
-1582 TLTEGSGLDEG
+1582 LDAIAS
-1593 QLHTAL
+1593 L
-1599 DNYTN
+1599 N
-1604 KDAWKAEDIDLG
+1604 DI
-1616 GIPDDIAE
+1616 
-1624 IKATMANFPENLAS
+1624 T
-1638 TEQVTAVND
+1638 
-1647 NVSTRL
+1647 
-1653 AAASYIAPD
+1653 
-1662 NQGIAD
+1662 
-1668 AKTAAESAATSS
+1668 
-1680 EAINTRLPNQPAA
+1680 
-1693 VSDIPTDED
+1693 VSDIEASTVLSKEATLTNIANAVAQIPTTDSVADLTPVLTAIAALNDVTPAQVRAAFDEAEFKD
-1702 NAAAVR
+1702 KN
-1708 TELANELQKVTDIKE
+1708 TEAEIHNWLDSYANKNDWKASDINLQPVLDAISDVDAIVKVIEKLTGFKSTY
-1723 DSTKLVDLAEADEE
+1723 DSNSEILTIYEADGVTVWREY
-1737 FSATHATKKKKGT
+1737 TWT
-1750 DDVLLRK
+1750 DTER
-1757 TVSGGSI
+1757 TQI
-1764 LNTITI
+1764 
-1770 EDE
+1770 

>member
-1 MAIEYSGGTIT
+1 MAITYSGGTIT
-12 LTNET
+12 LINET
-17 ATPEDLWDAD
+17 DATFDDIYSAGVAGITKD
-27 QAGGWGVVSRQ
+27 QNVFVITAQLSLVNSTLSDTNKIIKFEWG
-38 GLSARYQYYIAAQ
+38 A
-51 ISLGAGGHFVGEEID
+51 ISTPLLIDDDSELQLGELDGDGYGINGCQVFMNNSFSTS
-66 VIINGASK
+66 IINLG
-74 PPIVSTSSDSG
+74 
-85 MRFGAIDA
+85 
-93 NGDTYNGC
+93 
-101 SVTFVCTSTANPIEF
+101 SVTGNNTGNIKFYGCHIKGTSPNTTGIGINGVYFWRFYDDDTSQVCDIRDCQFEF
-116 PVGAANIPN
+116 
-125 ACDFEVYAST
+125 
-135 VDGHFAGPNGL
+135 NGG
-146 FGRFYRGDDQIVKI
+146 GRFHGTNSKLVR
-160 RDSTFQN
+160 N
-167 MKFGMRLRGTASFM
+167 KFINCKTS
-181 KDVEFSNIFGIFSPF
+181 VSPF
-196 TTYGELG
+196 TTRNPFGE
-203 GGISGIL
+203 INDNQVFACSASYYWYPSQSGSL
-210 VRKSYQGAYF
+210 
-220 QSDFGDATV
+220 
-229 RNFAA
+229 
-234 RNNTRTMNF
+234 
-243 RNVAGSSGNYYS
+243 
-255 IDGNIETPLDIFWQ
+255 
-269 FNNTVSKF
+269 TVSNAF
-277 FVQFSFNKTYKK
+277 GRDNDYAAIVSSVSSDTNQTLTFVDADFDVFTFSWLG
-289 ASDSSPLEGARVY
+289 PGGANLRVREDYNYVPTILDQETQNPITSGRVY
-302 IEDAD
+302 IENLA
-307 GTQVT
+307 GTQVH
-312 NATINASGVL
+312 NEA
-322 AEQVLTKETYRYL
+322 L
-335 DGDTPTALTPH
+335 DGNGQVGELILRAGQYRKATGNTRTDETPH
-346 VVKVRKYRYL
+346 TVKVRCYGYQYQE
-356 FTEVSISVDAKIEGV
+356 FPIDIDARTVTNLSEIINN
-371 DFVGDNPFIVA
+371 FVVA
-382 NESTAGAYAGIAVN
+382 NESTAGAYTGIVVN

-404 TADHSIQEVY
+404 TADHSIQQVY

-455 VELIQESARLTDKSS
+455 VKLIQESARLTDKSS

-512 LEGAIIGWGDATT
+512 LEGAVIGWGDATT

-610 AEAITGITVDAT
+610 AGAITGITVDAT

-659 FCLYRLPL
+659 FCLYGLPL
-667 NKSGTSYTGRTST
+667 NKSGTNYTGRTST

-729 QAGVTVDTINDST
+729 QAAVTVDTINDST
-742 VTFQVGAGVVV
+742 ATFQVGAGVVV

-772 TFENLVAGSSVRVFQ
+772 TFENLVAGSGVRVFQ

-855 YVASSGLTFGTTA
+855 YVASLGLTFGTTA

-900 ALYNVSFP
+900 ALYNVAFP

-970 SDGST
+970 SDGGT
-975 TQEAGAPGEIDEL
+975 TQETGAAGEIDEL
-988 IQIFGDTTHGNFDAT
+988 IQIFGDTTHGNFDVT

-1024 LYGALEDQFYV
+1024 LYGTLEDQFYV
-1035 VGLLPSANGVATG
+1035 VGLLPLANGVATG

-1196 RLLTSAGYSYTGL
+1196 RVLTSAGYSYTGL

-1214 DLEDGDVIR
+1214 NLEDGDVIR

-1278 VQDDINLIIG
+1278 VQDDINLVIG

-1358 YPVRSPTTGGGG
+1358 YPVRNPTTGGGG

-1419 EVYDSGGGGATPEA
+1419 EVYDNGGTGSGVTEAQVQA
-1433 IADAVWDE
+1433 IADA
-1441 ALADHQDPGSVG
+1441 
-1453 EALDDAAAGAGG
+1453 
-1465 TTPAEVWAYTTRE
+1465 
-1478 LTAGTKDA
+1478 
-1486 EIDAI
+1486 
-1491 QAKTDNL
+1491 
-1498 PSDPA
+1498 
-1503 DQSLVE
+1503 
-1509 AKIDAQTTD
+1509 QT
-1518 LKGLSNKDLTQVFD
+1518 V
-1532 NSPTIDLTDVTNAID
+1532 
-1547 AQTIDLKGASNK
+1547 DLKGAGNK

-1569 SIDPTS
+1569 DVNLQP
-1575 VWTHPER
+1575 V
-1582 TLTEGSGLDEG
+1582 LDAIAS
-1593 QLHTAL
+1593 L
-1599 DNYTN
+1599 N
-1604 KDAWKAEDIDLG
+1604 DI
-1616 GIPDDIAE
+1616 
-1624 IKATMANFPENLAS
+1624 T
-1638 TEQVTAVND
+1638 
-1647 NVSTRL
+1647 
-1653 AAASYIAPD
+1653 
-1662 NQGIAD
+1662 
-1668 AKTAAESAATSS
+1668 
-1680 EAINTRLPNQPAA
+1680 
-1693 VSDIPTDED
+1693 VSDIEASTVLSKEATLTNIANAVAQIPTTDNVADLTPILTAIAALNDVTPAEVRAAFDEAEFKD
-1702 NAAAVR
+1702 KNTEAEIHNWLDSYVNKDDWKATDLDLSEIITKVNNIDVAV
-1708 TELANELQKVTDIKE
+1708 KVIEKLTGYKSIY
-1723 DSTKLVDLAEADEE
+1723 DSNTQTLTIYEADGVTVWREY
-1737 FSATHATKKKKGT
+1737 TWT
-1750 DDVLLRK
+1750 DTER
-1757 TVSGGSI
+1757 TQI
-1764 LNTITI
+1764 
-1770 EDE
+1770 

>member
-1 MAIEYSGGTIT
+1 MAITYSGGTIT
-12 LTNET
+12 LINET
-17 ATPEDLWDAD
+17 DATFDDIYSAGVAGITKD
-27 QAGGWGVVSRQ
+27 QNVFVITAQLSLVNSTLSDTNKIIKFEWG
-38 GLSARYQYYIAAQ
+38 A
-51 ISLGAGGHFVGEEID
+51 ISTPLLIDDDSELQLGELDGDGYGINGCQVFMNNSFSTS
-66 VIINGASK
+66 IINLG
-74 PPIVSTSSDSG
+74 
-85 MRFGAIDA
+85 
-93 NGDTYNGC
+93 
-101 SVTFVCTSTANPIEF
+101 SVTGNNTGNIKFYGCHIKGTSPNTTGIGINGVYFWRFYDDDTSQVCDIRDCQFEF
-116 PVGAANIPN
+116 
-125 ACDFEVYAST
+125 
-135 VDGHFAGPNGL
+135 NGG
-146 FGRFYRGDDQIVKI
+146 GRFHGTNSKLVR
-160 RDSTFQN
+160 N
-167 MKFGMRLRGTASFM
+167 KFINCKTS
-181 KDVEFSNIFGIFSPF
+181 VSPF
-196 TTYGELG
+196 TTRNPFGE
-203 GGISGIL
+203 INDNQVFACSASYYWYPSQSGSL
-210 VRKSYQGAYF
+210 
-220 QSDFGDATV
+220 
-229 RNFAA
+229 
-234 RNNTRTMNF
+234 
-243 RNVAGSSGNYYS
+243 
-255 IDGNIETPLDIFWQ
+255 
-269 FNNTVSKF
+269 TVSNAF
-277 FVQFSFNKTYKK
+277 GRDNDYAAIVSSVSSDTNQTLTFVDADFDVFTFSWLG
-289 ASDSSPLEGARVY
+289 PGGANLRVREDYNYVPTILDQATQNPITSGRVY
-302 IEDAD
+302 IENLA
-307 GTQVT
+307 GTQVH
-312 NATINASGVL
+312 NEA
-322 AEQVLTKETYRYL
+322 L
-335 DGDTPTALTPH
+335 DGNGQVGELILRAGQYRKATGNTRTDETPH
-346 VVKVRKYRYL
+346 TVKVRCYGYQYQE
-356 FTEVSISVDAKIEGV
+356 FPIDIDARTVTNLSEIINN
-371 DFVGDNPFIVA
+371 FVVA
-382 NESTAGAYAGIAVN
+382 NESTAGAYTGIVVN

-404 TADHSIQEVY
+404 TADHSIQQVY

-455 VELIQESARLTDKSS
+455 VKLIQESARLTDKSS

-512 LEGAIIGWGDATT
+512 LEGAVIGWGDATT

-610 AEAITGITVDAT
+610 AGAITGITVDAT

-659 FCLYRLPL
+659 FCLYGLPL
-667 NKSGTSYTGRTST
+667 NKSGTNYTGRTST

-729 QAGVTVDTINDST
+729 QAAVTVDTINDST
-742 VTFQVGAGVVV
+742 ATFQVGAGVVV

-868 IVDANNKE
+868 IVNANNKE

-900 ALYNVSFP
+900 ALYNVAFP

-954 FLSIGVPA
+954 FLSVGVPA

-970 SDGST
+970 SDGGT
-975 TQEAGAPGEIDEL
+975 TQETGAAGEIDEL
-988 IQIFGDTTHGNFDAT
+988 IQIFGDTTHGNFDVT

-1024 LYGALEDQFYV
+1024 LYGTLEDQFYV
-1035 VGLLPSANGVATG
+1035 VGLLPLANGVATG

-1103 GKDAFNWHDLVQTSG
+1103 GQDAFNWHDLVQTSG

-1196 RLLTSAGYSYTGL
+1196 RVLTSAGYSYTGL

-1214 DLEDGDVIR
+1214 NLEDGDVIR

-1278 VQDDINLIIG
+1278 VQDDINLVIG

-1358 YPVRSPTTGGGG
+1358 YPVRNPTTGGGG

-1419 EVYDSGGGGATPEA
+1419 EVYDNGGTGSGVTEAQVQA
-1433 IADAVWDE
+1433 IADA
-1441 ALADHQDPGSVG
+1441 
-1453 EALDDAAAGAGG
+1453 
-1465 TTPAEVWAYTTRE
+1465 
-1478 LTAGTKDA
+1478 
-1486 EIDAI
+1486 
-1491 QAKTDNL
+1491 
-1498 PSDPA
+1498 
-1503 DQSLVE
+1503 
-1509 AKIDAQTTD
+1509 QT
-1518 LKGLSNKDLTQVFD
+1518 V
-1532 NSPTIDLTDVTNAID
+1532 
-1547 AQTIDLKGASNK
+1547 DLKGAGNK

-1569 SIDPTS
+1569 DVNLQPVLDAIASLNDITVSDIEASTVLS
-1575 VWTHPER
+1575 KEA
-1582 TLTEGSGLDEG
+1582 TLTNIANAVAQIPTTDNVADLTPILTAIAALNDVTPAEVRAAFDEAEFKDKNTEAEIHNWLDS
-1593 QLHTAL
+1593 
-1599 DNYTN
+1599 YVN
-1604 KDAWKAEDIDLG
+1604 KDDWKATDIDLQPVLDA
-1616 GIPDDIAE
+1616 I
-1624 IKATMANFPENLAS
+1624 TNLDTVVKVIEKLTGYNS
-1638 TEQVTAVND
+1638 VYN
-1647 NVSTRL
+1647 S
-1653 AAASYIAPD
+1653 
-1662 NQGIAD
+1662 
-1668 AKTAAESAATSS
+1668 
-1680 EAINTRLPNQPAA
+1680 NTQTLT
-1693 VSDIPTDED
+1693 IY
-1702 NAAAVR
+1702 
-1708 TELANELQKVTDIKE
+1708 
-1723 DSTKLVDLAEADEE
+1723 EADGVTVWREY
-1737 FSATHATKKKKGT
+1737 TWT
-1750 DDVLLRK
+1750 DTER
-1757 TVSGGSI
+1757 TQI
-1764 LNTITI
+1764 
-1770 EDE
+1770 

>member
-1 MAIEYSGGTIT
+1 MAITYSGGTIT

-17 ATPEDLWDAD
+17 DATFDDIYSAGVAGITKD
-27 QAGGWGVVSRQ
+27 QNVFVITAELSLVNSTLSDTNKIIKFEWG
-38 GLSARYQYYIAAQ
+38 A
-51 ISLGAGGHFVGEEID
+51 ISTPLLIDDDSELQLGELDGDGYGINGCQVFMNNSFSTS
-66 VIINGASK
+66 IINLG
-74 PPIVSTSSDSG
+74 STTGNNTGNIKFYGCYIKGTSPNTTG
-85 MRFGAIDA
+85 IGINGVYFWRFYDDDTSQVCDIRDCQFEF
-93 NGDTYNGC
+93 NGG
-101 SVTFVCTSTANPIEF
+101 
-116 PVGAANIPN
+116 
-125 ACDFEVYAST
+125 
-135 VDGHFAGPNGL
+135 
-146 FGRFYRGDDQIVKI
+146 GRFHGTNSKLVR
-160 RDSTFQN
+160 N
-167 MKFGMRLRGTASFM
+167 KFINCKTS
-181 KDVEFSNIFGIFSPF
+181 VSPF
-196 TTYGELG
+196 TTRNPFGEINDNQVFACSASYYWYPLQ
-203 GGISGIL
+203 SGSL
-210 VRKSYQGAYF
+210 
-220 QSDFGDATV
+220 
-229 RNFAA
+229 
-234 RNNTRTMNF
+234 
-243 RNVAGSSGNYYS
+243 
-255 IDGNIETPLDIFWQ
+255 
-269 FNNTVSKF
+269 TVSNAF
-277 FVQFSFNKTYKK
+277 GRDNDYAAIVSSVSSDTNQTLTFVDADFDVFTFSWLG
-289 ASDSSPLEGARVY
+289 PGGANLRVREDYNYVPTILDQETQNPITSGRVY
-302 IEDAD
+302 IENLA
-307 GTQVT
+307 GTQVH
-312 NATINASGVL
+312 NEA
-322 AEQVLTKETYRYL
+322 L
-335 DGDTPTALTPH
+335 DGNGQVGELILRAGQYRKATGNTRTDETPH
-346 VVKVRKYRYL
+346 TVKVRCYGYQYQE
-356 FTEVSISVDAKIEGV
+356 FPIDIDARTVTNLSEIINN
-371 DFVGDNPFIVA
+371 FVVA
-382 NESTAGAYAGIAVN
+382 NESTAGAYTGIVVN
-396 GAAQTITV
+396 GAVQTITV
-404 TADHSIQEVY
+404 TADHSIQQVF

-439 NFTLAAGWSI
+439 NFTLAAGWLI

-610 AEAITGITVDAT
+610 AGAITGITVDAT

-659 FCLYRLPL
+659 FCLYGLPL
-667 NKSGTSYTGRTST
+667 NKSAGTSYTGRTST

-713 FNFEANGTYNF
+713 FNFDANGTYNF

-900 ALYNVSFP
+900 ALYNVAFP

-970 SDGST
+970 SDGGT
-975 TQEAGAPGEIDEL
+975 TQEAGAAGEIDEL
-988 IQIFGDTTHGNFDAT
+988 IQIFGDTTHGNFDVT

-1024 LYGALEDQFYV
+1024 LYGTLEDQFYV

-1141 VQNDGTTPH
+1141 VQNDGTTSH

-1196 RLLTSAGYSYTGL
+1196 RVLTSAGYSYTGL

-1214 DLEDGDVIR
+1214 NLEDGDVIR

-1278 VQDDINLIIG
+1278 VQDDINLVIG

-1358 YPVRSPTTGGGG
+1358 YPVRNPTTGGGG

-1419 EVYDSGGGGATPEA
+1419 EVYDNGGTGSGVTEAQVQA
-1433 IADAVWDE
+1433 IADA
-1441 ALADHQDPGSVG
+1441 
-1453 EALDDAAAGAGG
+1453 
-1465 TTPAEVWAYTTRE
+1465 
-1478 LTAGTKDA
+1478 
-1486 EIDAI
+1486 
-1491 QAKTDNL
+1491 
-1498 PSDPA
+1498 
-1503 DQSLVE
+1503 
-1509 AKIDAQTTD
+1509 QT
-1518 LKGLSNKDLTQVFD
+1518 V
-1532 NSPTIDLTDVTNAID
+1532 
-1547 AQTIDLKGASNK
+1547 DLKGAGNK

-1569 SIDPTS
+1569 DVNLQP
-1575 VWTHPER
+1575 V
-1582 TLTEGSGLDEG
+1582 LDAIA
-1593 QLHTAL
+1593 AL
-1599 DNYTN
+1599 N
-1604 KDAWKAEDIDLG
+1604 DI
-1616 GIPDDIAE
+1616 
-1624 IKATMANFPENLAS
+1624 T
-1638 TEQVTAVND
+1638 
-1647 NVSTRL
+1647 
-1653 AAASYIAPD
+1653 
-1662 NQGIAD
+1662 
-1668 AKTAAESAATSS
+1668 
-1680 EAINTRLPNQPAA
+1680 
-1693 VSDIPTDED
+1693 VSDIEASTVLSKEATLTNIANAVAQIPTTDSVADLTPVLTAIAALNDVTPAQVRAAFDEAEFKD
-1702 NAAAVR
+1702 KN
-1708 TELANELQKVTDIKE
+1708 TEAEIHNWLDSYANKNDWKASNINLQPVLDAISDVDAIVKVIEKLTGFKSTY
-1723 DSTKLVDLAEADEE
+1723 DSNSEILTIYEADGVTVWREY
-1737 FSATHATKKKKGT
+1737 TWT
-1750 DDVLLRK
+1750 DTER
-1757 TVSGGSI
+1757 TQI
-1764 LNTITI
+1764 
-1770 EDE
+1770 

>member
-1 MAIEYSGGTIT
+1 MAITYSGGTIT
-12 LTNET
+12 LINET
-17 ATPEDLWDAD
+17 DATFDDIYSAGVAGITKD
-27 QAGGWGVVSRQ
+27 QNVFVITAQLSLVNSTLSDTNKVIKFEWGARSLP
-38 GLSARYQYYIAAQ
+38 LSVDTDSELQ
-51 ISLGAGGHFVGEEID
+51 LGELD
-66 VIINGASK
+66 
-74 PPIVSTSSDSG
+74 
-85 MRFGAIDA
+85 
-93 NGDTYNGC
+93 GDGYGINGC
-101 SVTFVCTSTANPIEF
+101 SVYMYHTNAATASLGSSLGSAGNLKLYGCALQGEAPNGGNFFWRFYSSIASQVVDIRDCYFHNFFGGGRFQGANSKVVRCWYVNCIAFSAPFTTKSPFGEISGNRVFAGSNSYYWFPQESGSLAVSNAFGRDNDTAAYIADSSGSTATLTFIDADFDVWAFSWNGVNNTGVRVREDYNYVPTVLDQATQTAITSGRIYIENLAGTQVHNEALDGSGQVGELILRAGQYRSATGNTRTDETPHTVKVRCYGYQFQEF
-116 PVGAANIPN
+116 PVDI
-125 ACDFEVYAST
+125 
-135 VDGHFAGPNGL
+135 
-146 FGRFYRGDDQIVKI
+146 
-160 RDSTFQN
+160 
-167 MKFGMRLRGTASFM
+167 
-181 KDVEFSNIFGIFSPF
+181 
-196 TTYGELG
+196 
-203 GGISGIL
+203 
-210 VRKSYQGAYF
+210 
-220 QSDFGDATV
+220 DA
-229 RNFAA
+229 
-234 RNNTRTMNF
+234 RT
-243 RNVAGSSGNYYS
+243 
-255 IDGNIETPLDIFWQ
+255 
-269 FNNTVSKF
+269 
-277 FVQFSFNKTYKK
+277 
-289 ASDSSPLEGARVY
+289 
-302 IEDAD
+302 
-307 GTQVT
+307 VT
-312 NATINASGVL
+312 NLSQN
-322 AEQVLTKETYRYL
+322 ENN
-335 DGDTPTALTPH
+335 
-346 VVKVRKYRYL
+346 
-356 FTEVSISVDAKIEGV
+356 
-371 DFVGDNPFIVA
+371 FVVA
-382 NESTAGAYAGIAVN
+382 NESTAGAYTGITVN
-396 GAAQTITV
+396 GSAETITV
-404 TADHSIQEVY
+404 SSNHTLQEVY

-439 NFTLAAGWSI
+439 NFTLAAGWLI

-566 ITGEYDHIYS
+566 ITGEYDHIYN

-610 AEAITGITVDAT
+610 AEAITGIAVDAT

-659 FCLYRLPL
+659 FCLYGLPL

-713 FNFEANGTYNF
+713 FNFESNGTYNF

-729 QAGVTVDTINDST
+729 QAAVTVDTINDST
-742 VTFQVGAGVVV
+742 ATFQVGAGVVV

-900 ALYNVSFP
+900 ALYNVAFP

-970 SDGST
+970 SDGGT
-975 TQEAGAPGEIDEL
+975 TQETGAAGEIDEL
-988 IQIFGDTTHGNFDAT
+988 IQIFGDTTHGNFDVT

-1024 LYGALEDQFYV
+1024 LYGTLEDQFYV
-1035 VGLLPSANGVATG
+1035 VGLLPLANGVATG
-1048 DPSVSGVTITDH
+1048 DPSVNGVTITDH

-1141 VQNDGTTPH
+1141 VQNDGTTSH

-1196 RLLTSAGYSYTGL
+1196 RVLTSAGYSYTGL

-1214 DLEDGDVIR
+1214 NLEDGDVIR

-1278 VQDDINLIIG
+1278 VQDDINLVIG

-1358 YPVRSPTTGGGG
+1358 YPVRNPTTGGGG

-1419 EVYDSGGGGATPEA
+1419 EVYDNGGTGSGVTEAQVQA
-1433 IADAVWDE
+1433 IADA
-1441 ALADHQDPGSVG
+1441 
-1453 EALDDAAAGAGG
+1453 
-1465 TTPAEVWAYTTRE
+1465 
-1478 LTAGTKDA
+1478 
-1486 EIDAI
+1486 
-1491 QAKTDNL
+1491 
-1498 PSDPA
+1498 
-1503 DQSLVE
+1503 
-1509 AKIDAQTTD
+1509 QT
-1518 LKGLSNKDLTQVFD
+1518 V
-1532 NSPTIDLTDVTNAID
+1532 
-1547 AQTIDLKGASNK
+1547 DLKGAGNK

-1569 SIDPTS
+1569 DVNLQPVLDAIAALNDITVSDIEASTVLS
-1575 VWTHPER
+1575 KEA
-1582 TLTEGSGLDEG
+1582 TLTNIANAVAQIPTTDNVADLTPILTAIAALNDVTPAEVRAAFDEAEFKDKNTEAEIHNWLDS
-1593 QLHTAL
+1593 
-1599 DNYTN
+1599 YVN
-1604 KDAWKAEDIDLG
+1604 KDDWKATDIDLQPVLDA
-1616 GIPDDIAE
+1616 I
-1624 IKATMANFPENLAS
+1624 TNLDTVVKVIEKLTGYNS
-1638 TEQVTAVND
+1638 VYN
-1647 NVSTRL
+1647 S
-1653 AAASYIAPD
+1653 
-1662 NQGIAD
+1662 
-1668 AKTAAESAATSS
+1668 
-1680 EAINTRLPNQPAA
+1680 NTQTLT
-1693 VSDIPTDED
+1693 IY
-1702 NAAAVR
+1702 
-1708 TELANELQKVTDIKE
+1708 
-1723 DSTKLVDLAEADEE
+1723 EADGVTVWREY
-1737 FSATHATKKKKGT
+1737 TWT
-1750 DDVLLRK
+1750 DTER
-1757 TVSGGSI
+1757 TQI
-1764 LNTITI
+1764 
-1770 EDE
+1770 

>member
-1 MAIEYSGGTIT
+1 MAITYSGGTIT

-17 ATPEDLWDAD
+17 DATFDDIYSAGVAGIMKD
-27 QAGGWGVVSRQ
+27 QNVFVITAELSLVNSTLSDTNKIIKFEWG
-38 GLSARYQYYIAAQ
+38 A
-51 ISLGAGGHFVGEEID
+51 ISTPLLIDDDSELQLGELDSDGYGINGCQVFMNSSFSTS
-66 VIINGASK
+66 IINLGSATGNNTGNIK
-74 PPIVSTSSDSG
+74 LYGCHIKGTSPNTTG
-85 MRFGAIDA
+85 IGINGVYFWRFYDDDTSQVCDIRDCQFEF
-93 NGDTYNGC
+93 NGG
-101 SVTFVCTSTANPIEF
+101 
-116 PVGAANIPN
+116 
-125 ACDFEVYAST
+125 
-135 VDGHFAGPNGL
+135 
-146 FGRFYRGDDQIVKI
+146 GRFHGTNSKLVR
-160 RDSTFQN
+160 N
-167 MKFGMRLRGTASFM
+167 KFINCKTS
-181 KDVEFSNIFGIFSPF
+181 VSPF
-196 TTYGELG
+196 TTRNPFGE
-203 GGISGIL
+203 INDNQVFACSVSYYWYPSQSGSL
-210 VRKSYQGAYF
+210 
-220 QSDFGDATV
+220 
-229 RNFAA
+229 
-234 RNNTRTMNF
+234 
-243 RNVAGSSGNYYS
+243 
-255 IDGNIETPLDIFWQ
+255 
-269 FNNTVSKF
+269 TVSNAF
-277 FVQFSFNKTYKK
+277 GRDNDYAAIVSSVSSDTNQTLTFVDADFDVFTFSWLG
-289 ASDSSPLEGARVY
+289 PGGANLRVREDYNYVPTILDQETQNPITSGRVY
-302 IEDAD
+302 IENLA
-307 GTQVT
+307 GTQVH
-312 NATINASGVL
+312 NEA
-322 AEQVLTKETYRYL
+322 L
-335 DGDTPTALTPH
+335 DGNGQVGELILRAGQYRKATGNTRTDETPH
-346 VVKVRKYRYL
+346 TVKVRCYGYQYQE
-356 FTEVSISVDAKIEGV
+356 FPIDIDARTITNLSEIINN
-371 DFVGDNPFIVA
+371 FVVA
-382 NESTAGAYAGIAVN
+382 NESTAGAYTGIVVN
-396 GAAQTITV
+396 GAVQTITV
-404 TADHSIQEVY
+404 TADHSIQQVF

-439 NFTLAAGWSI
+439 NFTLAAGWLI

-455 VELIQESARLTDKSS
+455 VKLIQESARLTDKSS

-610 AEAITGITVDAT
+610 AGAITGITVDAT

-659 FCLYRLPL
+659 FCLYGLPL
-667 NKSGTSYTGRTST
+667 NKSGTNYTGRTST

-729 QAGVTVDTINDST
+729 QAAVTVDTINDST
-742 VTFQVGAGVVV
+742 ATFQVGAGVVV

-900 ALYNVSFP
+900 ALYNVAFP

-970 SDGST
+970 SDGGT
-975 TQEAGAPGEIDEL
+975 TQEAGAAGEIDEL
-988 IQIFGDTTHGNFDAT
+988 IQIFGDTTHGNFDVT

-1024 LYGALEDQFYV
+1024 LYGTLEDQFYV
-1035 VGLLPSANGVATG
+1035 VGLLPLANGVATG

-1141 VQNDGTTPH
+1141 VQNDGTTSH

-1196 RLLTSAGYSYTGL
+1196 RVLTSAGYSYTGL

-1278 VQDDINLIIG
+1278 VQDDINLVIG

-1358 YPVRSPTTGGGG
+1358 YPVRNPTTGGGG

-1419 EVYDSGGGGATPEA
+1419 EVYDNGGTGSGVTEAQVQA
-1433 IADAVWDE
+1433 IADA
-1441 ALADHQDPGSVG
+1441 
-1453 EALDDAAAGAGG
+1453 
-1465 TTPAEVWAYTTRE
+1465 
-1478 LTAGTKDA
+1478 
-1486 EIDAI
+1486 
-1491 QAKTDNL
+1491 
-1498 PSDPA
+1498 
-1503 DQSLVE
+1503 
-1509 AKIDAQTTD
+1509 QT
-1518 LKGLSNKDLTQVFD
+1518 V
-1532 NSPTIDLTDVTNAID
+1532 
-1547 AQTIDLKGASNK
+1547 DLKGAGNK

-1569 SIDPTS
+1569 DVNLQP
-1575 VWTHPER
+1575 V
-1582 TLTEGSGLDEG
+1582 LDAIAS
-1593 QLHTAL
+1593 L
-1599 DNYTN
+1599 N
-1604 KDAWKAEDIDLG
+1604 DI
-1616 GIPDDIAE
+1616 
-1624 IKATMANFPENLAS
+1624 T
-1638 TEQVTAVND
+1638 
-1647 NVSTRL
+1647 
-1653 AAASYIAPD
+1653 
-1662 NQGIAD
+1662 
-1668 AKTAAESAATSS
+1668 
-1680 EAINTRLPNQPAA
+1680 
-1693 VSDIPTDED
+1693 VSDIEASTVLSKEATLTNIANAVAQIPTTDNVADLTPILTAIAALNDVTPAEVRAAFDEAEFKD
-1702 NAAAVR
+1702 KN
-1708 TELANELQKVTDIKE
+1708 TEAEIHNWLDSYVNKDDWKASDINLQPVLDAISDVDAIVKVIEKLTGFKSTY
-1723 DSTKLVDLAEADEE
+1723 DSNSEILTIYEADGVTVWREY
-1737 FSATHATKKKKGT
+1737 TWT
-1750 DDVLLRK
+1750 DTER
-1757 TVSGGSI
+1757 TQI
-1764 LNTITI
+1764 
-1770 EDE
+1770 

>member
-1 MAIEYSGGTIT
+1 MAITYSGGTIT

-17 ATPEDLWDAD
+17 DATFDDIYSAGVAGIMKD
-27 QAGGWGVVSRQ
+27 QNVFVITAELSLVNSTLSDTNKIIKFEWG
-38 GLSARYQYYIAAQ
+38 A
-51 ISLGAGGHFVGEEID
+51 ISTPLLIDDDSELQLGELDSDGYGINGCQVFMNSSFSTS
-66 VIINGASK
+66 IINLGSATGNNTGNIK
-74 PPIVSTSSDSG
+74 LYGCHIKGTSPNTTG
-85 MRFGAIDA
+85 IGINGVYFWRFYDDDTSQVCDIRDCQFEF
-93 NGDTYNGC
+93 NGG
-101 SVTFVCTSTANPIEF
+101 
-116 PVGAANIPN
+116 
-125 ACDFEVYAST
+125 
-135 VDGHFAGPNGL
+135 
-146 FGRFYRGDDQIVKI
+146 GRFHGTNSKLVR
-160 RDSTFQN
+160 N
-167 MKFGMRLRGTASFM
+167 KFINCKTS
-181 KDVEFSNIFGIFSPF
+181 VSPF
-196 TTYGELG
+196 TTRNPFGE
-203 GGISGIL
+203 INDNQVFACSVSYYWYPSQSGSL
-210 VRKSYQGAYF
+210 
-220 QSDFGDATV
+220 
-229 RNFAA
+229 
-234 RNNTRTMNF
+234 
-243 RNVAGSSGNYYS
+243 
-255 IDGNIETPLDIFWQ
+255 
-269 FNNTVSKF
+269 TVSNAF
-277 FVQFSFNKTYKK
+277 GRDNDYAAIVSSVSSDTNQTLTFVDADFDVFTFSWLG
-289 ASDSSPLEGARVY
+289 PGGANLRVREDYNYVPTILDQETQNPITSGRVY
-302 IEDAD
+302 IENLA
-307 GTQVT
+307 GTQVH
-312 NATINASGVL
+312 NEA
-322 AEQVLTKETYRYL
+322 L
-335 DGDTPTALTPH
+335 DGNGQVGELILRAGQYRKATGNTRTDETPH
-346 VVKVRKYRYL
+346 TVKVRCYGYQYQE
-356 FTEVSISVDAKIEGV
+356 FPIDIDARTITNLSEIINN
-371 DFVGDNPFIVA
+371 FVVA
-382 NESTAGAYAGIAVN
+382 NESTAGAYTGIVVN
-396 GAAQTITV
+396 GAVQTITV
-404 TADHSIQEVY
+404 TADHSIQQVF

-439 NFTLAAGWSI
+439 NFTLAAGWLI

-610 AEAITGITVDAT
+610 AGAITGITVDAT

-659 FCLYRLPL
+659 FCLYGLPL

-900 ALYNVSFP
+900 ALYNVAFP

-970 SDGST
+970 SDGGT
-975 TQEAGAPGEIDEL
+975 TQEAGAAGEIDEL
-988 IQIFGDTTHGNFDAT
+988 IQIFGDTTHGNFDVT

-1024 LYGALEDQFYV
+1024 LYGTLEDQFYV

-1048 DPSVSGVTITDH
+1048 DPSVSDVTITDH

-1103 GKDAFNWHDLVQTSG
+1103 GKDAFNWHNLVQTSG

-1189 QDIEIEN
+1189 RDIEIEN
-1196 RLLTSAGYSYTGL
+1196 RLLPSAGYSYTGL

-1278 VQDDINLIIG
+1278 VQDDINLVIG

-1358 YPVRSPTTGGGG
+1358 YPVRNPTTGGGG

-1419 EVYDSGGGGATPEA
+1419 EVYDNGGTGSGVTEAQVQA
-1433 IADAVWDE
+1433 IADA
-1441 ALADHQDPGSVG
+1441 
-1453 EALDDAAAGAGG
+1453 
-1465 TTPAEVWAYTTRE
+1465 
-1478 LTAGTKDA
+1478 
-1486 EIDAI
+1486 
-1491 QAKTDNL
+1491 
-1498 PSDPA
+1498 
-1503 DQSLVE
+1503 
-1509 AKIDAQTTD
+1509 QT
-1518 LKGLSNKDLTQVFD
+1518 V
-1532 NSPTIDLTDVTNAID
+1532 
-1547 AQTIDLKGASNK
+1547 DLKGAGNK

-1569 SIDPTS
+1569 DVNLQP
-1575 VWTHPER
+1575 V
-1582 TLTEGSGLDEG
+1582 LDAIA
-1593 QLHTAL
+1593 AL
-1599 DNYTN
+1599 N
-1604 KDAWKAEDIDLG
+1604 DI
-1616 GIPDDIAE
+1616 
-1624 IKATMANFPENLAS
+1624 T
-1638 TEQVTAVND
+1638 
-1647 NVSTRL
+1647 
-1653 AAASYIAPD
+1653 
-1662 NQGIAD
+1662 
-1668 AKTAAESAATSS
+1668 
-1680 EAINTRLPNQPAA
+1680 
-1693 VSDIPTDED
+1693 VSDIEGST
-1702 NAAAVR
+1702 V
-1708 TELANELQKVTDIKE
+1708 LAKEATLTDIANAVAQIPTT
-1723 DSTKLVDLAEADEE
+1723 DSVADLTPVLTAIAALNDVTPAQVRAAFDEAEFKDKNTEAEIHNWLDSYANKDDWKTSDINLQPVLDAISDVDAIVKVIEKLTGFKSTYDSNSEILTIYEAD
-1737 FSATHATKKKKGT
+1737 GT
-1750 DDVLLRK
+1750 
-1757 TVSGGSI
+1757 
-1764 LNTITI
+1764 TIWREYTWTDTERTQI
-1770 EDE
+1770 

>member
-1 MAIEYSGGTIT
+1 MAITYSGGTIT

-17 ATPEDLWDAD
+17 DATFDDIYSAGVAGITKD
-27 QAGGWGVVSRQ
+27 QNVFVITAELSLVNSTLSDTNKIIKFEWG
-38 GLSARYQYYIAAQ
+38 A
-51 ISLGAGGHFVGEEID
+51 ISTPLLIDDDSELQLGELDSDGYGINGCQVFMNSSFSTS
-66 VIINGASK
+66 IINLGSATGNNTGNIK
-74 PPIVSTSSDSG
+74 LYGCHIKGTSPNTTG
-85 MRFGAIDA
+85 IGINGVYFWRFYDDDTSQVCDIRDCQFEF
-93 NGDTYNGC
+93 NGG
-101 SVTFVCTSTANPIEF
+101 
-116 PVGAANIPN
+116 
-125 ACDFEVYAST
+125 
-135 VDGHFAGPNGL
+135 
-146 FGRFYRGDDQIVKI
+146 GRFHGTNSKLVR
-160 RDSTFQN
+160 N
-167 MKFGMRLRGTASFM
+167 KFINCKTS
-181 KDVEFSNIFGIFSPF
+181 VSPF
-196 TTYGELG
+196 TTRNPFGE
-203 GGISGIL
+203 INDNQVFACSVSYYWYPSQSGSL
-210 VRKSYQGAYF
+210 
-220 QSDFGDATV
+220 
-229 RNFAA
+229 
-234 RNNTRTMNF
+234 
-243 RNVAGSSGNYYS
+243 
-255 IDGNIETPLDIFWQ
+255 
-269 FNNTVSKF
+269 TVSNAF
-277 FVQFSFNKTYKK
+277 GRDNDYAAIVSSVSSDTNQTLTFVDADFDVFTFSWLG
-289 ASDSSPLEGARVY
+289 PGGANLRVREDYNYVPTILDQETQNPITSGRVY
-302 IEDAD
+302 IENLA
-307 GTQVT
+307 GTQVH
-312 NATINASGVL
+312 NEA
-322 AEQVLTKETYRYL
+322 L
-335 DGDTPTALTPH
+335 DGNGQVGELILRAGQYRKATGNTRTDETPH
-346 VVKVRKYRYL
+346 TVKVRCYGYQYQE
-356 FTEVSISVDAKIEGV
+356 FPIDIDARTITNLSEIINN
-371 DFVGDNPFIVA
+371 FVVA
-382 NESTAGAYAGIAVN
+382 NESTAGAYTGIVVN
-396 GAAQTITV
+396 GAVQTITV
-404 TADHSIQEVY
+404 TADHSIQQVF

-439 NFTLAAGWSI
+439 NFTLAAGWLI

-610 AEAITGITVDAT
+610 AGAITGITVDAT

-659 FCLYRLPL
+659 FCLYGLPL

-713 FNFEANGTYNF
+713 FNFDANGTYNF

-881 ATTVQNWYSFM
+881 DTTVQNWYSFM

-900 ALYNVSFP
+900 ALYNVAFP

-970 SDGST
+970 SDGGT
-975 TQEAGAPGEIDEL
+975 TQEAGAAGEIDEM
-988 IQIFGDTTHGNFDAT
+988 IQIFGDTTHGNFDVT

-1024 LYGALEDQFYV
+1024 LYGTLEDQFYV

-1048 DPSVSGVTITDH
+1048 DPSVSDVTITDH

-1141 VQNDGTTPH
+1141 VQNDGTTSH

-1196 RLLTSAGYSYTGL
+1196 RLLPSAGYSYTGL

-1278 VQDDINLIIG
+1278 VQDDINLVIG

-1337 NNTANNY
+1337 NTTANNY

-1358 YPVRSPTTGGGG
+1358 YPVRNPTTGGGG

-1419 EVYDSGGGGATPEA
+1419 EVYDNGGTGSGVTEAQVQA
-1433 IADAVWDE
+1433 IADA
-1441 ALADHQDPGSVG
+1441 
-1453 EALDDAAAGAGG
+1453 
-1465 TTPAEVWAYTTRE
+1465 
-1478 LTAGTKDA
+1478 
-1486 EIDAI
+1486 
-1491 QAKTDNL
+1491 
-1498 PSDPA
+1498 
-1503 DQSLVE
+1503 
-1509 AKIDAQTTD
+1509 QT
-1518 LKGLSNKDLTQVFD
+1518 V
-1532 NSPTIDLTDVTNAID
+1532 
-1547 AQTIDLKGASNK
+1547 DLKGAGNK

-1569 SIDPTS
+1569 DVNLQP
-1575 VWTHPER
+1575 V
-1582 TLTEGSGLDEG
+1582 LDAIA
-1593 QLHTAL
+1593 AL
-1599 DNYTN
+1599 N
-1604 KDAWKAEDIDLG
+1604 DI
-1616 GIPDDIAE
+1616 
-1624 IKATMANFPENLAS
+1624 T
-1638 TEQVTAVND
+1638 
-1647 NVSTRL
+1647 
-1653 AAASYIAPD
+1653 
-1662 NQGIAD
+1662 
-1668 AKTAAESAATSS
+1668 
-1680 EAINTRLPNQPAA
+1680 
-1693 VSDIPTDED
+1693 VSDIEASTVLSKEATLTNIANAVAQIPTTDSVADLTPVLTAIAALNDVTPAQVRAAFDEAEFKD
-1702 NAAAVR
+1702 KN
-1708 TELANELQKVTDIKE
+1708 TEAEIHNWLDSYANKNDWKASNINLQPVLDAISDVDAIVKVIEKLTGFKSTY
-1723 DSTKLVDLAEADEE
+1723 DSNSEILTIYEADGVTVWREY
-1737 FSATHATKKKKGT
+1737 TWT
-1750 DDVLLRK
+1750 DTER
-1757 TVSGGSI
+1757 TQI
-1764 LNTITI
+1764 
-1770 EDE
+1770 

>member
-1 MAIEYSGGTIT
+1 MAITYSGGTIT

-17 ATPEDLWDAD
+17 DATFDDIYSAGVAGITKD
-27 QAGGWGVVSRQ
+27 QNVFVITAQLSLVNSTLSDTNKVIKFEWGARSLP
-38 GLSARYQYYIAAQ
+38 LSVDTDSELQ
-51 ISLGAGGHFVGEEID
+51 LGELD
-66 VIINGASK
+66 
-74 PPIVSTSSDSG
+74 
-85 MRFGAIDA
+85 
-93 NGDTYNGC
+93 GDGYGINGC
-101 SVTFVCTSTANPIEF
+101 SVYMYHTNAATASLGSSLGSAGNLKLYGCALQGEAPNGGNFFWRFYSSIASQVVDIRDCYFHNFFGGGRFQGANSKVVRCWYVNCIAFSAPFTTKSPFGEISGNRVFAGSNSYYWFPQESGSLAVSNAFGRDNDTAAYIADSSGSTATLTFIDADFDVWAFSWNGVNNTGVRVREDYNYVPTVLDQATQTAITSGRIYIENLAGTQVHNEALDGSGQVGELILRAGQYRSATGNTRTDETPHTVKVRCYGYQFQEF
-116 PVGAANIPN
+116 PVDI
-125 ACDFEVYAST
+125 
-135 VDGHFAGPNGL
+135 
-146 FGRFYRGDDQIVKI
+146 
-160 RDSTFQN
+160 
-167 MKFGMRLRGTASFM
+167 
-181 KDVEFSNIFGIFSPF
+181 
-196 TTYGELG
+196 
-203 GGISGIL
+203 
-210 VRKSYQGAYF
+210 
-220 QSDFGDATV
+220 DA
-229 RNFAA
+229 
-234 RNNTRTMNF
+234 RT
-243 RNVAGSSGNYYS
+243 
-255 IDGNIETPLDIFWQ
+255 
-269 FNNTVSKF
+269 
-277 FVQFSFNKTYKK
+277 
-289 ASDSSPLEGARVY
+289 
-302 IEDAD
+302 
-307 GTQVT
+307 VT
-312 NATINASGVL
+312 NLSQN
-322 AEQVLTKETYRYL
+322 ENN
-335 DGDTPTALTPH
+335 
-346 VVKVRKYRYL
+346 
-356 FTEVSISVDAKIEGV
+356 
-371 DFVGDNPFIVA
+371 FVVA
-382 NESTAGAYAGIAVN
+382 NESTAGAYTGITVN
-396 GAAQTITV
+396 GSAETITV
-404 TADHSIQEVY
+404 SSNHTLQEVY

-610 AEAITGITVDAT
+610 AGAITGITVDAT

-659 FCLYRLPL
+659 FCLYGLPL

-900 ALYNVSFP
+900 ALYNVAFP

-970 SDGST
+970 SDGGT
-975 TQEAGAPGEIDEL
+975 TQETGAAGEIDEL
-988 IQIFGDTTHGNFDAT
+988 IQIFGDTTHGNFDVT

-1024 LYGALEDQFYV
+1024 LYGTLEDQFYV
-1035 VGLLPSANGVATG
+1035 VGLLPLANGVATG

-1141 VQNDGTTPH
+1141 VQNDGTTSH

-1196 RLLTSAGYSYTGL
+1196 RVLTSAGYSYTGL

-1214 DLEDGDVIR
+1214 NLEDGDVIR

-1278 VQDDINLIIG
+1278 VQDDINLVIG

-1358 YPVRSPTTGGGG
+1358 YPVRNPTTGGGG

-1419 EVYDSGGGGATPEA
+1419 EVYDNGGTGSGVTEAQVQA
-1433 IADAVWDE
+1433 IADA
-1441 ALADHQDPGSVG
+1441 
-1453 EALDDAAAGAGG
+1453 
-1465 TTPAEVWAYTTRE
+1465 
-1478 LTAGTKDA
+1478 
-1486 EIDAI
+1486 
-1491 QAKTDNL
+1491 
-1498 PSDPA
+1498 
-1503 DQSLVE
+1503 
-1509 AKIDAQTTD
+1509 QT
-1518 LKGLSNKDLTQVFD
+1518 V
-1532 NSPTIDLTDVTNAID
+1532 
-1547 AQTIDLKGASNK
+1547 DLKGAGNK

-1569 SIDPTS
+1569 DVNLQP
-1575 VWTHPER
+1575 V
-1582 TLTEGSGLDEG
+1582 LDAIAS
-1593 QLHTAL
+1593 L
-1599 DNYTN
+1599 N
-1604 KDAWKAEDIDLG
+1604 DI
-1616 GIPDDIAE
+1616 
-1624 IKATMANFPENLAS
+1624 T
-1638 TEQVTAVND
+1638 
-1647 NVSTRL
+1647 
-1653 AAASYIAPD
+1653 
-1662 NQGIAD
+1662 
-1668 AKTAAESAATSS
+1668 
-1680 EAINTRLPNQPAA
+1680 
-1693 VSDIPTDED
+1693 VSDIEASTVLSKEATLTNIANAVAQIPTTDSVADLTPVLTAIAALNDVTPAQVREAFDEAEFKD
-1702 NAAAVR
+1702 KN
-1708 TELANELQKVTDIKE
+1708 TEAEIHNWLDSYANKNDWKASDINLQPVLDAISDVDAIVKVIEKLTGFKSTY
-1723 DSTKLVDLAEADEE
+1723 DSNSEILTIYEADGVTVWREY
-1737 FSATHATKKKKGT
+1737 TWT
-1750 DDVLLRK
+1750 DTER
-1757 TVSGGSI
+1757 TQI
-1764 LNTITI
+1764 
-1770 EDE
+1770 

>member
-1 MAIEYSGGTIT
+1 MAITYSGGTIT
-12 LTNET
+12 LINET
-17 ATPEDLWDAD
+17 DATFDDIYSAGVAGITKD
-27 QAGGWGVVSRQ
+27 QNVFVITAQLSLVNSTLSDTNKIIKFEWG
-38 GLSARYQYYIAAQ
+38 A
-51 ISLGAGGHFVGEEID
+51 ISTPLLIDDDSELQLGELDGDGYGINGCQVFMNNSFSTS
-66 VIINGASK
+66 IINLG
-74 PPIVSTSSDSG
+74 
-85 MRFGAIDA
+85 
-93 NGDTYNGC
+93 
-101 SVTFVCTSTANPIEF
+101 SVTGNNTGNIKFYGCHIKGTSPNTTGIGINGVYFWRFYDDDTSQVCDIRDCQFEF
-116 PVGAANIPN
+116 
-125 ACDFEVYAST
+125 
-135 VDGHFAGPNGL
+135 NGG
-146 FGRFYRGDDQIVKI
+146 GRFHGTNSKLVR
-160 RDSTFQN
+160 N
-167 MKFGMRLRGTASFM
+167 KFINCKTS
-181 KDVEFSNIFGIFSPF
+181 VSPF
-196 TTYGELG
+196 TTRNPFGE
-203 GGISGIL
+203 INDNQVFACSASYYWYPSQSGSL
-210 VRKSYQGAYF
+210 
-220 QSDFGDATV
+220 
-229 RNFAA
+229 
-234 RNNTRTMNF
+234 
-243 RNVAGSSGNYYS
+243 
-255 IDGNIETPLDIFWQ
+255 
-269 FNNTVSKF
+269 TVSNAF
-277 FVQFSFNKTYKK
+277 GRDNDYAAIVSSVSSDTNQTLTFVDADFDVFTFSWLG
-289 ASDSSPLEGARVY
+289 PGGANLRVREDYNYVPTILDQATQNPITSGRVY
-302 IEDAD
+302 IENLA
-307 GTQVT
+307 GTQVH
-312 NATINASGVL
+312 NEA
-322 AEQVLTKETYRYL
+322 L
-335 DGDTPTALTPH
+335 DGNGQVGELILRAGQYRKATGNTRTDETPH
-346 VVKVRKYRYL
+346 TVKVRCYGYQYQE
-356 FTEVSISVDAKIEGV
+356 FPIDIDARTVTNLSEIINN
-371 DFVGDNPFIVA
+371 FVVA
-382 NESTAGAYAGIAVN
+382 NESTAGAYTGIVVN

-404 TADHSIQEVY
+404 TADHSIQQVY

-455 VELIQESARLTDKSS
+455 VKLIQESARLTDKSS

-512 LEGAIIGWGDATT
+512 LEGAVIGWGDATT

-610 AEAITGITVDAT
+610 AGAITGITVDAT

-659 FCLYRLPL
+659 FCLYGLPL
-667 NKSGTSYTGRTST
+667 NKSGTNYTGRTST

-729 QAGVTVDTINDST
+729 QAAVTVDTINDST
-742 VTFQVGAGVVV
+742 ATFQVGAGVVV

-772 TFENLVAGSSVRVFQ
+772 TFENLVAGSGVRVFQ

-855 YVASSGLTFGTTA
+855 YVASLGLTFGTTA

-900 ALYNVSFP
+900 ALYNVAFP

-970 SDGST
+970 SDGGT
-975 TQEAGAPGEIDEL
+975 TQETGAAGEIDEL
-988 IQIFGDTTHGNFDAT
+988 IQIFGDTTHGNFDVT

-1024 LYGALEDQFYV
+1024 LYGTLEDQFYV
-1035 VGLLPSANGVATG
+1035 VGLLPLANGVATG

-1196 RLLTSAGYSYTGL
+1196 RVLTSAGYSYTGL

-1214 DLEDGDVIR
+1214 NLEDGDVIR

-1278 VQDDINLIIG
+1278 VQDDINLVIG

-1358 YPVRSPTTGGGG
+1358 YPVRNPTTGGGG

-1419 EVYDSGGGGATPEA
+1419 EVYDNGGTGSGVTEAQVQA
-1433 IADAVWDE
+1433 IADA
-1441 ALADHQDPGSVG
+1441 
-1453 EALDDAAAGAGG
+1453 
-1465 TTPAEVWAYTTRE
+1465 
-1478 LTAGTKDA
+1478 
-1486 EIDAI
+1486 
-1491 QAKTDNL
+1491 
-1498 PSDPA
+1498 
-1503 DQSLVE
+1503 
-1509 AKIDAQTTD
+1509 QT
-1518 LKGLSNKDLTQVFD
+1518 V
-1532 NSPTIDLTDVTNAID
+1532 
-1547 AQTIDLKGASNK
+1547 DLKGAGNK

-1569 SIDPTS
+1569 DVNLQPVLDAIASLNDITVSDIEASTVLS
-1575 VWTHPER
+1575 KEA
-1582 TLTEGSGLDEG
+1582 TLTNIANAVAQIPTTDNVADLTPILTAIAALNDVTPAEVRAAFDEAEFKDKNTEAEIHNWLDS
-1593 QLHTAL
+1593 
-1599 DNYTN
+1599 YVN
-1604 KDAWKAEDIDLG
+1604 KDDWKATDIDLQPVLDA
-1616 GIPDDIAE
+1616 I
-1624 IKATMANFPENLAS
+1624 TNLDTVVKVIEKLTGYNS
-1638 TEQVTAVND
+1638 VYN
-1647 NVSTRL
+1647 S
-1653 AAASYIAPD
+1653 
-1662 NQGIAD
+1662 
-1668 AKTAAESAATSS
+1668 
-1680 EAINTRLPNQPAA
+1680 NTQTLT
-1693 VSDIPTDED
+1693 IY
-1702 NAAAVR
+1702 
-1708 TELANELQKVTDIKE
+1708 
-1723 DSTKLVDLAEADEE
+1723 EADGVTVWREY
-1737 FSATHATKKKKGT
+1737 TWT
-1750 DDVLLRK
+1750 DTER
-1757 TVSGGSI
+1757 TQI
-1764 LNTITI
+1764 
-1770 EDE
+1770 

>member
-1 MAIEYSGGTIT
+1 MAITYSGGTIT
-12 LTNET
+12 LINET
-17 ATPEDLWDAD
+17 DATFDDIYSAGVAGITKD
-27 QAGGWGVVSRQ
+27 QNVFVITAQLSLVNSTLSDTNKIIKFEWG
-38 GLSARYQYYIAAQ
+38 A
-51 ISLGAGGHFVGEEID
+51 ISTPLLIDDDSELQLGELDGDGYGINGCQVFMNNSFSTS
-66 VIINGASK
+66 IINLG
-74 PPIVSTSSDSG
+74 
-85 MRFGAIDA
+85 
-93 NGDTYNGC
+93 
-101 SVTFVCTSTANPIEF
+101 SVTGNNTGNIKFYGCHIKGTSPNTTGIGINGVYFWRFYDDDTSQVCDIRDCQFEF
-116 PVGAANIPN
+116 
-125 ACDFEVYAST
+125 
-135 VDGHFAGPNGL
+135 NGG
-146 FGRFYRGDDQIVKI
+146 GRFHGTNSKLVR
-160 RDSTFQN
+160 N
-167 MKFGMRLRGTASFM
+167 KFINCKTS
-181 KDVEFSNIFGIFSPF
+181 VSPF
-196 TTYGELG
+196 TTRNPFGE
-203 GGISGIL
+203 INDNQVFACSASYYWYPSQSGSL
-210 VRKSYQGAYF
+210 
-220 QSDFGDATV
+220 
-229 RNFAA
+229 
-234 RNNTRTMNF
+234 
-243 RNVAGSSGNYYS
+243 
-255 IDGNIETPLDIFWQ
+255 
-269 FNNTVSKF
+269 TVSNAF
-277 FVQFSFNKTYKK
+277 GRDNDYAAIVSSVSSDTNQTLTFVDADFDVFTFSWLG
-289 ASDSSPLEGARVY
+289 PGGANLRVREDYNYVPTILDQETQNPITSGRVY
-302 IEDAD
+302 IENLA
-307 GTQVT
+307 GTQVH
-312 NATINASGVL
+312 NEA
-322 AEQVLTKETYRYL
+322 L
-335 DGDTPTALTPH
+335 DGNGQVGELILRAGQYRKATGNTRTDETPH
-346 VVKVRKYRYL
+346 TVKVRCYGYQYQE
-356 FTEVSISVDAKIEGV
+356 FPIDIDARTVTNLSEIINN
-371 DFVGDNPFIVA
+371 FVVA
-382 NESTAGAYAGIAVN
+382 NESTAGAYTGIVVN

-404 TADHSIQEVY
+404 TADHSIQQVF

-455 VELIQESARLTDKSS
+455 VKLIQESARLTDKSS

-512 LEGAIIGWGDATT
+512 LEGAVIGWGDATT

-605 LSKAA
+605 LGKAA
-610 AEAITGITVDAT
+610 AGAITGITVDAT

-659 FCLYRLPL
+659 FCLYGLPL
-667 NKSGTSYTGRTST
+667 NKSGTNYTGRTST

-729 QAGVTVDTINDST
+729 QAAVTVDTINDST
-742 VTFQVGAGVVV
+742 ATFQVGAGVVV

-900 ALYNVSFP
+900 ALYNVAFP

-970 SDGST
+970 SDGGT
-975 TQEAGAPGEIDEL
+975 TQEAGAAGEIDEL
-988 IQIFGDTTHGNFDAT
+988 IQIFGDTTHGNFDVT

-1024 LYGALEDQFYV
+1024 LYGTLEDQFYV
-1035 VGLLPSANGVATG
+1035 VGLLPLANGVATG
-1048 DPSVSGVTITDH
+1048 DPSVNGVTITDH

-1196 RLLTSAGYSYTGL
+1196 RVLTSAGYSYTGL

-1214 DLEDGDVIR
+1214 NLEDGDVIR

-1278 VQDDINLIIG
+1278 VQDDINLVIG

-1358 YPVRSPTTGGGG
+1358 YPVRNPTTGGGG

-1419 EVYDSGGGGATPEA
+1419 EVYDNGGTGSGVTEAQVQA
-1433 IADAVWDE
+1433 IADA
-1441 ALADHQDPGSVG
+1441 
-1453 EALDDAAAGAGG
+1453 
-1465 TTPAEVWAYTTRE
+1465 
-1478 LTAGTKDA
+1478 
-1486 EIDAI
+1486 
-1491 QAKTDNL
+1491 
-1498 PSDPA
+1498 
-1503 DQSLVE
+1503 
-1509 AKIDAQTTD
+1509 QT
-1518 LKGLSNKDLTQVFD
+1518 V
-1532 NSPTIDLTDVTNAID
+1532 
-1547 AQTIDLKGASNK
+1547 DLKGAGNK

-1569 SIDPTS
+1569 DVNLQPVLDAIASLNDITVSDIEASTVLS
-1575 VWTHPER
+1575 KEA
-1582 TLTEGSGLDEG
+1582 TLTNIANAVAQIPTTDNVADLTPILTAIAALNDVTPAEVRAAFDEAEFKDKNTEAEIHNWLDS
-1593 QLHTAL
+1593 
-1599 DNYTN
+1599 YVN
-1604 KDAWKAEDIDLG
+1604 KDDWKATDIDLQPVLDA
-1616 GIPDDIAE
+1616 I
-1624 IKATMANFPENLAS
+1624 TNLDTVVKVIEKLTGYNS
-1638 TEQVTAVND
+1638 VYN
-1647 NVSTRL
+1647 S
-1653 AAASYIAPD
+1653 
-1662 NQGIAD
+1662 
-1668 AKTAAESAATSS
+1668 
-1680 EAINTRLPNQPAA
+1680 NTQTLT
-1693 VSDIPTDED
+1693 IY
-1702 NAAAVR
+1702 
-1708 TELANELQKVTDIKE
+1708 
-1723 DSTKLVDLAEADEE
+1723 EADGVTVWREY
-1737 FSATHATKKKKGT
+1737 TWT
-1750 DDVLLRK
+1750 DTER
-1757 TVSGGSI
+1757 TQI
-1764 LNTITI
+1764 
-1770 EDE
+1770 

>member
-1 MAIEYSGGTIT
+1 MAITYSGGTIT
-12 LTNET
+12 LINET
-17 ATPEDLWDAD
+17 DATFDDIYSAGVAGITKD
-27 QAGGWGVVSRQ
+27 QNVFVITAQLSLVNSTLSDTNKIIKFEWG
-38 GLSARYQYYIAAQ
+38 A
-51 ISLGAGGHFVGEEID
+51 ISTPLLIDDDSELQLGELDGDGYGINGCQVFMNNSFSTS
-66 VIINGASK
+66 IINLG
-74 PPIVSTSSDSG
+74 
-85 MRFGAIDA
+85 
-93 NGDTYNGC
+93 
-101 SVTFVCTSTANPIEF
+101 SVTGNNTGNIKFYGCHIKGTSPNTTGIGINGVYFWRFYDDDTSQVCDIRDCQFEF
-116 PVGAANIPN
+116 
-125 ACDFEVYAST
+125 
-135 VDGHFAGPNGL
+135 NGG
-146 FGRFYRGDDQIVKI
+146 GRFHGTNSKLVR
-160 RDSTFQN
+160 N
-167 MKFGMRLRGTASFM
+167 KFINCKTS
-181 KDVEFSNIFGIFSPF
+181 VSPF
-196 TTYGELG
+196 TTRNPFGE
-203 GGISGIL
+203 INDNQVFACSASYYWYPSQSGSL
-210 VRKSYQGAYF
+210 
-220 QSDFGDATV
+220 
-229 RNFAA
+229 
-234 RNNTRTMNF
+234 
-243 RNVAGSSGNYYS
+243 
-255 IDGNIETPLDIFWQ
+255 
-269 FNNTVSKF
+269 TVSNAF
-277 FVQFSFNKTYKK
+277 GRDNDYAAIVSSVSSDTNQTLTFVDADFDVFTFSWLG
-289 ASDSSPLEGARVY
+289 PGGANLRVREDYNYVPTILDQETQNPITSGRVY
-302 IEDAD
+302 IENLA
-307 GTQVT
+307 GTQVH
-312 NATINASGVL
+312 NEA
-322 AEQVLTKETYRYL
+322 L
-335 DGDTPTALTPH
+335 DGNGQVGELILRAGQYRKATGNTRTDETPH
-346 VVKVRKYRYL
+346 TVKVRCYGYQYQE
-356 FTEVSISVDAKIEGV
+356 FPIDIDARTVTNLSEIINN
-371 DFVGDNPFIVA
+371 FVVA
-382 NESTAGAYAGIAVN
+382 NESTAGAYTGIVVN

-404 TADHSIQEVY
+404 TADHSIQQVF

-455 VELIQESARLTDKSS
+455 VKLIQESARLTDKSS

-512 LEGAIIGWGDATT
+512 LEGAVIGWGDATT

-610 AEAITGITVDAT
+610 AGAITGITVDAT

-659 FCLYRLPL
+659 FCLYGLPL

-713 FNFEANGTYNF
+713 FNFEANGTYSF

-753 TNNDPTNITVEQTP
+753 TKNDPTNITVEQTP

-900 ALYNVSFP
+900 ALYNVAFP

-970 SDGST
+970 SDGGT
-975 TQEAGAPGEIDEL
+975 TQETGAAGEIDEL
-988 IQIFGDTTHGNFDAT
+988 IQIFGDTTHGNFDVT

-1024 LYGALEDQFYV
+1024 LYGTLEDQFYV
-1035 VGLLPSANGVATG
+1035 VGLLPLANGVATG

-1141 VQNDGTTPH
+1141 VQNDGTTSH

-1196 RLLTSAGYSYTGL
+1196 RVLTSAGYSYTGL

-1214 DLEDGDVIR
+1214 NLEDGDVIR

-1278 VQDDINLIIG
+1278 VQDDINLVIG

-1358 YPVRSPTTGGGG
+1358 YPVRNPTTGGGG

-1419 EVYDSGGGGATPEA
+1419 EVYDNGGTGSGVTEAQVQA
-1433 IADAVWDE
+1433 IADA
-1441 ALADHQDPGSVG
+1441 
-1453 EALDDAAAGAGG
+1453 
-1465 TTPAEVWAYTTRE
+1465 
-1478 LTAGTKDA
+1478 
-1486 EIDAI
+1486 
-1491 QAKTDNL
+1491 
-1498 PSDPA
+1498 
-1503 DQSLVE
+1503 
-1509 AKIDAQTTD
+1509 QT
-1518 LKGLSNKDLTQVFD
+1518 V
-1532 NSPTIDLTDVTNAID
+1532 
-1547 AQTIDLKGASNK
+1547 DLKGAGNK

-1569 SIDPTS
+1569 DVNLQPVLDAIASLNDITVSDIEASTVLS
-1575 VWTHPER
+1575 KEA
-1582 TLTEGSGLDEG
+1582 TLTNIANAVAQIPTTDNVADLTPILTAIAALNDVTPAEVRAAFDEAEFKDKNTEAEIHNWLDS
-1593 QLHTAL
+1593 
-1599 DNYTN
+1599 YVN
-1604 KDAWKAEDIDLG
+1604 KDDWKATDIDLQPVLDA
-1616 GIPDDIAE
+1616 I
-1624 IKATMANFPENLAS
+1624 TNLDTVVKVIEKLTGYNS
-1638 TEQVTAVND
+1638 VYN
-1647 NVSTRL
+1647 S
-1653 AAASYIAPD
+1653 
-1662 NQGIAD
+1662 
-1668 AKTAAESAATSS
+1668 
-1680 EAINTRLPNQPAA
+1680 NTQTLT
-1693 VSDIPTDED
+1693 IY
-1702 NAAAVR
+1702 
-1708 TELANELQKVTDIKE
+1708 
-1723 DSTKLVDLAEADEE
+1723 EADGVTVWREY
-1737 FSATHATKKKKGT
+1737 TWT
-1750 DDVLLRK
+1750 DTER
-1757 TVSGGSI
+1757 TQI
-1764 LNTITI
+1764 
-1770 EDE
+1770 